1 MIGWPMKEG
10 RRWKGSDLLGSK
22 REAQVTF
29 RANTSQF
36 NAGLKQMESKLKTYR
51 SELKLNAAQMKSTG
65 ESLEGLKNKQS
76 ILKNELTASR
86 EKIVLLNQ
94 KLEEA
99 KRIFGEN
106 ATETQTYER
115 ELARART
122 QQIAI
127 QSEIAETNTK
137 IKEQEKANSSLSQ
150 SIEKSSS
157 EIEKL
162 DRELELNATKL
173 QGASDKTT
181 LLKERQTLLG
191 NQSQS
196 SADKVKAL
204 EKALEECERE
214 AGENSDAYSK
224 LSAELM
230 EAKVQQAAIQNEIK
244 ETTKELKEQKT
255 SLQMAGD
262 AIGSFGG
269 KMENA
274 GQKLRG
280 VSTAAAGTLVAAGAS
295 AVTFESA
302 FAGVMKTTDEVYD
315 ANGKCIY
322 SYQQL
327 EDGIRSMAKE
337 IPASTTEISAVAE
350 SAGQLG
356 IKTQDILG
364 FTRVM
369 IDMGQSTNLASE
381 EAATAIAK
389 FSNITGLSA
398 DETMSAKEKYSRLGS
413 VIVDLGNNY
422 ATTEADIVNMA
433 QNLASAG
440 TQIGMTESDILA
452 LAASLS
458 SVGLEAEAGGTAF
471 SKTLINMQLAVE
483 TNSDSLK
490 EWASVA
496 GMSADEFSKK
506 FKEDA
511 TGALQAFIE
520 GLSKCGGES
529 ESAIKILDDMG
540 IKETRLRDALLR
552 SANAS
557 DVFTSAIQT
566 GRTAWQ
572 ENNALQEEANKRY
585 ETTASQLKIMK
596 NHIQDAGI
604 TLGSVFLPV
613 LAEAARKISELADK
627 LAGMDKGTQ
636 QVIVGVFAF
645 VAVLSPLLIGIGK
658 ISTGISTIIGM
669 GTKLSGMFTGMG
681 ATAQAGGTA
690 AAVGMSAPILPIL
703 GIIAAITATIGI
715 IAFLW
720 VKCEDFRNFFT
731 RMWEGFKDVI
741 DGFLDKINFGDKID
755 GIKEKFSGLGEKLKG
770 LSDYFKAVG
779 TVLAV
784 SLVPFLTMAAG
795 AFNAILSAIE
805 PIITVLG
812 GLIDVVAGIGQIVV
826 GVFTGDLE
834 KAKGGLDTFVSG
846 ISETFGG
853 LWGIVSGVLG
863 GFVEGIAGFFSSLIE
878 VTGISEFVEGV
889 KGKFEEIS
897 LKVSNVF
904 TTIGNVIQVALM
916 TIGEIISAGFQII
929 TLPFMFIW
937 ENCKEIVMGAW
948 ESISQKISEKL
959 NLISNTIGSIFSVI
973 SGIAST
979 IWNGIKNTISSVWDA
994 IQNKVSLATTTV
1006 KNVINT
1012 GFELAKT
1019 YIVNPLQQA
1028 KEKVS
1033 SIFDNIKKSITDKIN
1048 AAKDAVKSAIDK
1060 IKGFFDFKWSL
1071 PDLKLPHPKVTGKF
1085 SLNPPSVPHFSLEWY
1100 KKGAIFTRPTIFNT
1114 RSGMKGVGEAG
1125 AEAVLPIE
1133 KLSGY
1138 VENGVNNSMRRILQ
1152 EQEMKEIDYDKLAYA
1167 CSKIHIVNKIGEREF
1182 QRLVME
1188 VM

>member
-1 MIGWPMKEG
+1 
-10 RRWKGSDLLGSK
+10 
-22 REAQVTF
+22 
-29 RANTSQF
+29 
-36 NAGLKQMESKLKTYR
+36 MESKLKTFR

-65 ESLEGLKNKQS
+65 EYLEGLKNKQS
-76 ILKNELTASR
+76 ILKNELTANR

-106 ATETQTYER
+106 AIETQTYER
-115 ELARART
+115 ELARAKT

-204 EKALEECERE
+204 EKALEECGRE
-214 AGENSDAYSK
+214 AGENSDEYSK

-230 EAKVQQAAIQNEIK
+230 EAKIQQAAIQNEIK

-255 SLQMAGD
+255 SLQMAGET
-262 AIGSFGG
+262 IGSFGE
-269 KMENA
+269 KMEQA
-274 GQKLRG
+274 GQKLQG

-315 ANGKCIY
+315 ANGRCVY

-327 EDGIRSMAKE
+327 EEGIRNMAKE

-350 SAGQLG
+350 AAGQLG
-356 IKTQDILG
+356 IKTEDVLG

-389 FSNITGLSA
+389 FSNITGLAA
-398 DETMSAKEKYSRLGS
+398 DESMSAKEKYSRLGS
-413 VIVDLGNNY
+413 VIVALGNNY

-440 TQIGMTESDILA
+440 TQVGMSESDILA
-452 LAASLS
+452 LAAALS
-458 SVGLEAEAGGTAF
+458 SVGLEADAGGTAF
-471 SKTLINMQLAVE
+471 SKALISMQLAVE
-483 TNSDSLK
+483 TNSKSLK
-490 EWASVA
+490 DWASVA
-496 GMSADEFSKK
+496 GMSAEEFARK
-506 FKEDA
+506 FREDA

-520 GLSKCGGES
+520 GLAKCGGES
-529 ESAIKILDDMG
+529 ESAIKVLNDMG
-540 IKETRLRDALLR
+540 IKETRLRDSLLR

-566 GRTAWQ
+566 GSAAWQ

-613 LAEAARKISELADK
+613 LSKAAGKISELADK

-636 QVIVGVFAF
+636 QVIVGVLAF
-645 VAVLSPLLIGIGK
+645 VAILSPLLIGIGK
-658 ISTGISTIIGM
+658 ISTGISAIIGI
-669 GTKLSGMFTGMG
+669 GTKLSGMFAGMG
-681 ATAQAGGTA
+681 AAAQAGGA
-690 AAVGMSAPILPIL
+690 AAAAGMSAPILPIL
-703 GIIAAITATIGI
+703 GIIAAITATVGVITI
-715 IAFLW
+715 LW
-720 VKCEDFRNFFT
+720 QKSEEFRNFFT
-731 RMWEGFKDVI
+731 GMWEGLKEVI
-741 DGFLDKINFGDKID
+741 DGFLEKINFGDKID
-755 GIKEKFSGLGEKLKG
+755 SIKEKFAGLGDKIKG
-770 LSDYFKAVG
+770 LSSYFQAVG
-779 TVLAV
+779 TALAV
-784 SLVPFLTMAAG
+784 SFIPFLTMAAG
-795 AFNAILSAIE
+795 VFNALLSSIE
-805 PIITVLG
+805 PVITILG
-812 GLIDVVAGIGQIVV
+812 GLIDIVAGVGQVVV

-834 KAKGGLDTFVSG
+834 LAKGGLNTFANG
-846 ISETFGG
+846 ILEVFGG
-853 LWGIVSGVLG
+853 LWDLVSGALT
-863 GFVEGIAGFFSSLIE
+863 GFVEGISGFFSSLLE

-897 LKVSNVF
+897 QKVSNVF
-904 TTIGNVIQVALM
+904 ETIGNVIQVAIM
-916 TIGEIISAGFQII
+916 TIGENISAGFQII
-929 TLPFMFIW
+929 TLPFTMIW
-937 ENCKEIVMGAW
+937 ENCKGIVTGAW
-948 ESISQKISEKL
+948 ESISQKVSEKL
-959 NLISNTIGSIFSVI
+959 NWISNIISLIFSVI
-973 SGIAST
+973 SGITST
-979 IWNGIKNTISSVWDA
+979 IWSGIKNFISSAWDT
-994 IQNKVSLATTTV
+994 IQSKVSSATSTI
-1006 KNVINT
+1006 KSVIHS

-1019 YIVNPLQQA
+1019 YIINPLQTA

-1033 SIFDNIKKSITDKIN
+1033 SIFENIKKSITDKIN
-1048 AAKDAVKSAIDK
+1048 AAKNAVKSAIDK
-1060 IKGFFDFKWSL
+1060 IKSFFDFEWSL
-1071 PDLKLPHPKVTGKF
+1071 PPLKLPHPKVSGKF
-1085 SLNPPSVPHFSLEWY
+1085 SLNPPSVPHFSIEWY

-1114 RSGMKGVGEAG
+1114 GSGMKGVGEAG

-1138 VENGVNNSMRRILQ
+1138 VEDGVNNSMRRILQ
-1152 EQEMKEIDYDKLAYA
+1152 EQETKEIDYDKLAYA
-1167 CSKIHIVNKIGEREF
+1167 CSKINIINKIGEREF

>member
-1 MIGWPMKEG
+1 
-10 RRWKGSDLLGSK
+10 
-22 REAQVTF
+22 
-29 RANTSQF
+29 
-36 NAGLKQMESKLKTYR
+36 MESRLKTFR

-86 EKIVLLNQ
+86 EKIVLLNR

-106 ATETQTYER
+106 AIETQTYER
-115 ELARART
+115 ELARAKT

-127 QSEIAETNTK
+127 QNEIQETNAK
-137 IKEQEKANSSLSQ
+137 IKEQEKANSELTK
-150 SIEKSSS
+150 SIEQSSS
-157 EIEKL
+157 EIERL

-181 LLKERQTLLG
+181 LLKERQTILG

-196 SADKVKAL
+196 SADKVRAL
-204 EKALEECERE
+204 EQALEECGRE
-214 AGENSDAYSK
+214 AGENSDEYSK
-224 LSAELM
+224 LSAELL
-230 EAKVQQAAIQNEIK
+230 EAKTQQAAIQNEIK

-262 AIGSFGG
+262 AIGSFGE
-269 KMENA
+269 KMESA
-274 GQKLRG
+274 GQKLKG

-327 EDGIRSMAKE
+327 EEGIRSMAKE

-350 SAGQLG
+350 AAGQLG
-356 IKTQDILG
+356 IKTEDILG

-389 FSNITGLSA
+389 FSNITGLAA
-398 DETMSAKEKYSRLGS
+398 DESMTAKEKYSKLGS

-440 TQIGMTESDILA
+440 TQVGMSESDILA
-452 LAASLS
+452 LAAALS
-458 SVGLEAEAGGTAF
+458 SVGMEADAGGTAF
-471 SKTLINMQLAVE
+471 SKAMINMQLAVE
-483 TNSDSLK
+483 TNSKTLK
-490 EWASVA
+490 DWASVA

-511 TGALQAFIE
+511 TGALQTFIE
-520 GLSKCGGES
+520 GLAKCGGES

-566 GRTAWQ
+566 GKTAWQ

-585 ETTASQLKIMK
+585 ETTASQLRITK

-613 LAEAARKISELADK
+613 LSKTAGKISELADK

-636 QVIVGVFAF
+636 QVIVGILTF
-645 VAVLSPLLIGIGK
+645 VAVLSPILIGIGK
-658 ISTGISTIIGM
+658 ISTGISSIIGIGSKLPGLFAGM
-669 GTKLSGMFTGMG
+669 GTAAKTGG
-681 ATAQAGGTA
+681 ATAA
-690 AAVGMSAPILPIL
+690 AGMSAPLLPIL
-703 GIIAAITATIGI
+703 GIIAAITATISI
-715 IAFLW
+715 IALLW
-720 VKCEDFRNFFT
+720 TKCEDFRNFFT
-731 RMWEGFKDVI
+731 GMWEGFKSVI
-741 DGFLDKINFGDKID
+741 DGFLEKINFGDKID

-770 LSDYFKAVG
+770 LGDFFKVVG
-779 TVLAV
+779 TAIAV
-784 SLVPFLTMAAG
+784 SLIPFLTMAAG
-795 AFNAILSAIE
+795 AFNAILSSIE
-805 PIITVLG
+805 PLITILG
-812 GLIDVVAGIGQIVV
+812 GLIDIVAGVGQIVV
-826 GVFTGDLE
+826 GVFTRDLE
-834 KAKGGLDTFVSG
+834 KAKGGVDTFIGGVE
-846 ISETFGG
+846 ETFGG
-853 LWGIVSGVLG
+853 LWDLVKGALG
-863 GFVEGIAGFFSSLIE
+863 GIAEGIASFFSSLIE
-878 VTGISEFVEGV
+878 VSGIGTFIEGV
-889 KGKFEEIS
+889 KSKFEEIQE
-897 LKVSNVF
+897 KVSSVF

-929 TLPFMFIW
+929 TLPFRMIW
-937 ENCKEIVMGAW
+937 ENCKEIVIGAW
-948 ESISQKISEKL
+948 ESISQKISGKL
-959 NLISNTIGSIFSVI
+959 DYISNIISTVFLTI
-973 SGIAST
+973 SGIASM
-979 IWNGIKNTISSVWDA
+979 IWNKIKTTISTVWDG
-994 IQNKVSLATTTV
+994 IQSKISTV
-1006 KNVINT
+1006 TSTIKSVINT
-1012 GFELAKT
+1012 GFELART
-1019 YIVNPLQQA
+1019 YIVNPLQKA
-1028 KEKVS
+1028 KETVS
-1033 SIFDNIKKSITDKIN
+1033 SIFDNIKKSISDKIN

-1071 PDLKLPHPKVTGKF
+1071 PHLKMPHPTVTGKF
-1085 SLNPPSVPHFSLEWY
+1085 SINPPSVPKFGIEWR
-1100 KKGAIFTRPTIFNT
+1100 KEGAIFTRPTIFNT
-1114 RSGMKGVGEAG
+1114 PRGFQGVGEAG

-1138 VENGVNNSMRRILQ
+1138 VEDGVNNSMRRILQ

-1167 CSKIHIVNKIGEREF
+1167 CSKINIINKIGEREF

>member
-1 MIGWPMKEG
+1 
-10 RRWKGSDLLGSK
+10 
-22 REAQVTF
+22 
-29 RANTSQF
+29 
-36 NAGLKQMESKLKTYR
+36 MESKLKTFR

-106 ATETQTYER
+106 AIETQTYER
-115 ELARART
+115 ELARAKT

-196 SADKVKAL
+196 STDKVKAL
-204 EKALEECERE
+204 EKALEECGRE
-214 AGENSDAYSK
+214 AGENSDEYSK

-230 EAKVQQAAIQNEIK
+230 EAKIQQAAIQNEIK

-255 SLQMAGD
+255 SLQMAGET
-262 AIGSFGG
+262 IGSFGE
-269 KMENA
+269 KMEQA
-274 GQKLRG
+274 GQKLQG

-315 ANGKCIY
+315 ANGRCVY

-327 EDGIRSMAKE
+327 EEGIRNMAKE

-350 SAGQLG
+350 AAGQLG
-356 IKTQDILG
+356 IKTEDVLG

-389 FSNITGLSA
+389 FSNITGLAA
-398 DETMSAKEKYSRLGS
+398 DESMSAKEKYSRLGS
-413 VIVDLGNNY
+413 VIVALGNNY

-440 TQIGMTESDILA
+440 TQVGMSESDILA
-452 LAASLS
+452 LAAALS
-458 SVGLEAEAGGTAF
+458 SVGLEADAGGTAF
-471 SKTLINMQLAVE
+471 SKALISMQLAVE
-483 TNSDSLK
+483 TNSKSLK
-490 EWASVA
+490 DWASVA
-496 GMSADEFSKK
+496 GMSAEEFARK
-506 FKEDA
+506 FREDA

-520 GLSKCGGES
+520 GLAKCGGES
-529 ESAIKILDDMG
+529 ESAIKVLNDMG
-540 IKETRLRDALLR
+540 IKETRLRDSLLR

-566 GRTAWQ
+566 GSAAWR

-613 LAEAARKISELADK
+613 LSKAAGKISELADK

-636 QVIVGVFAF
+636 QVIVGVLAF
-645 VAVLSPLLIGIGK
+645 VAILSPLLIGIGK
-658 ISTGISTIIGM
+658 ISTGISAIIGI
-669 GTKLSGMFTGMG
+669 GTKLSGMFAGMG
-681 ATAQAGGTA
+681 AAAQAGGA
-690 AAVGMSAPILPIL
+690 AAAAGMSAPILPIL
-703 GIIAAITATIGI
+703 GIIAAITATVGVITI
-715 IAFLW
+715 LW
-720 VKCEDFRNFFT
+720 QKSEEFRNFFT
-731 RMWEGFKDVI
+731 GMWEGLKEVI
-741 DGFLDKINFGDKID
+741 DGFLEKINFGDKID
-755 GIKEKFSGLGEKLKG
+755 SIKEKFAGLGDKIKG
-770 LSDYFKAVG
+770 LSSYFQAVG
-779 TVLAV
+779 TALAV
-784 SLVPFLTMAAG
+784 SFIPFLTMAAG
-795 AFNAILSAIE
+795 VFNALLSSIE
-805 PIITVLG
+805 PVITILG
-812 GLIDVVAGIGQIVV
+812 GLIDIVAGVGQVVV

-834 KAKGGLDTFVSG
+834 LAKGGLNTFANG
-846 ISETFGG
+846 ILEVFGG
-853 LWGIVSGVLG
+853 LWDLVSGALT
-863 GFVEGIAGFFSSLIE
+863 GFVEGISGFFSSLLE

-897 LKVSNVF
+897 QKVSNVF
-904 TTIGNVIQVALM
+904 ETIGNVIQVAIM
-916 TIGEIISAGFQII
+916 TIGENISAGFQII
-929 TLPFMFIW
+929 TLPFTMIW
-937 ENCKEIVMGAW
+937 ENCKGIVTGAW
-948 ESISQKISEKL
+948 ESISQKVSEKL
-959 NLISNTIGSIFSVI
+959 NWISNIISLIFSVI
-973 SGIAST
+973 SGITST
-979 IWNGIKNTISSVWDA
+979 IWSGIKNFISSAWDT
-994 IQNKVSLATTTV
+994 IQSKVYSATSTI
-1006 KNVINT
+1006 KSVIHS

-1019 YIVNPLQQA
+1019 YIINPLQTA

-1033 SIFDNIKKSITDKIN
+1033 SIFENIKKSITDKIN
-1048 AAKDAVKSAIDK
+1048 AAKNAVKSAIDK
-1060 IKGFFDFKWSL
+1060 IKSFFNFEWSL
-1071 PDLKLPHPKVTGKF
+1071 PPLKLPHPKVSGKF
-1085 SLNPPSVPHFSLEWY
+1085 SLNPPSVPHFSIEWY

-1114 RSGMKGVGEAG
+1114 GSGMKGVGEAG

-1138 VENGVNNSMRRILQ
+1138 VEDGVNNSMRRILQ
-1152 EQEMKEIDYDKLAYA
+1152 EQETKEIDYDKLAYA
-1167 CSKIHIVNKIGEREF
+1167 CSKINIINKIGEREF

>member
-1 MIGWPMKEG
+1 
-10 RRWKGSDLLGSK
+10 
-22 REAQVTF
+22 
-29 RANTSQF
+29 
-36 NAGLKQMESKLKTYR
+36 MESKLKTFR

-65 ESLEGLKNKQS
+65 EYLEGLKNKQS

-106 ATETQTYER
+106 AIETQTYER
-115 ELARART
+115 ELARAKT

-204 EKALEECERE
+204 EKALEECGRE
-214 AGENSDAYSK
+214 AGENSDEYSK

-230 EAKVQQAAIQNEIK
+230 EAKIQQAAIQNEIK

-255 SLQMAGD
+255 SLQMAGET
-262 AIGSFGG
+262 IGSFGE
-269 KMENA
+269 KMEQA
-274 GQKLRG
+274 GQKLQG

-315 ANGKCIY
+315 ANGRCVY

-327 EDGIRSMAKE
+327 EEGIRNMAKE

-350 SAGQLG
+350 AAGQLG
-356 IKTQDILG
+356 IKTEDVLG

-389 FSNITGLSA
+389 FSNITGLAA
-398 DETMSAKEKYSRLGS
+398 DESMSAKEKYSRLGS
-413 VIVDLGNNY
+413 VIVALGNNY

-440 TQIGMTESDILA
+440 TQVGMSESDILA
-452 LAASLS
+452 LAAALS
-458 SVGLEAEAGGTAF
+458 SVGLEADAGGTAF
-471 SKTLINMQLAVE
+471 SKALISMQLAVE
-483 TNSDSLK
+483 TNSKSLK
-490 EWASVA
+490 DWASVA
-496 GMSADEFSKK
+496 GMSAEEFARK
-506 FKEDA
+506 FREDA

-520 GLSKCGGES
+520 GLAKCGGES
-529 ESAIKILDDMG
+529 ESAIKVLNDMG
-540 IKETRLRDALLR
+540 IKETRLRDSLLR

-566 GRTAWQ
+566 GSAAWR

-613 LAEAARKISELADK
+613 LSKAAGKISELADK

-636 QVIVGVFAF
+636 QVIVGVLAF
-645 VAVLSPLLIGIGK
+645 VAILSPLLIGIGK
-658 ISTGISTIIGM
+658 ISTGISAIIGI
-669 GTKLSGMFTGMG
+669 GTKLSGMFAGMG
-681 ATAQAGGTA
+681 AAAQAGGA
-690 AAVGMSAPILPIL
+690 AAAAGMSAPILPIL
-703 GIIAAITATIGI
+703 GIIAAITATVGVITI
-715 IAFLW
+715 LW
-720 VKCEDFRNFFT
+720 QKSEEFRNFFT
-731 RMWEGFKDVI
+731 GMWEGLKEVI
-741 DGFLDKINFGDKID
+741 DGFLEKINFGDKID
-755 GIKEKFSGLGEKLKG
+755 SIKEKFAGLGDKIKG
-770 LSDYFKAVG
+770 LSSYFQAVG
-779 TVLAV
+779 TALAV
-784 SLVPFLTMAAG
+784 SFIPFLTMAAG
-795 AFNAILSAIE
+795 VFNALLSSIE
-805 PIITVLG
+805 PVITILG
-812 GLIDVVAGIGQIVV
+812 GLIDIVAGVGQVVV
-826 GVFTGDLE
+826 GAFTGDLE
-834 KAKGGLDTFVSG
+834 LAKGGLNTFANG
-846 ISETFGG
+846 ILEVFGG
-853 LWGIVSGVLG
+853 LWDLVSGALT
-863 GFVEGIAGFFSSLIE
+863 GFVEGISGFFSSLLE

-897 LKVSNVF
+897 QKVSNVF
-904 TTIGNVIQVALM
+904 ETIGNVIQVAIM
-916 TIGEIISAGFQII
+916 TIGENISAGFQII
-929 TLPFMFIW
+929 TLPFTMIW
-937 ENCKEIVMGAW
+937 ENCKGIVTGAW
-948 ESISQKISEKL
+948 ESISQKVSEKL
-959 NLISNTIGSIFSVI
+959 NWISNIISLIFSVI
-973 SGIAST
+973 SGITST
-979 IWNGIKNTISSVWDA
+979 IWSGIKNFISSAWDT
-994 IQNKVSLATTTV
+994 IQSKVSSATSTI
-1006 KNVINT
+1006 KSVIHS

-1019 YIVNPLQQA
+1019 YIINPLQTA

-1033 SIFDNIKKSITDKIN
+1033 SIFENIKKSITDKIN
-1048 AAKDAVKSAIDK
+1048 AAKNAVKSAIDK
-1060 IKGFFDFKWSL
+1060 IKSFFDFEWSL
-1071 PDLKLPHPKVTGKF
+1071 PPLKLPHPKVSGKF
-1085 SLNPPSVPHFSLEWY
+1085 SLNPPSVPHFSIEWY

-1114 RSGMKGVGEAG
+1114 GSGMKGVGEAG

-1138 VENGVNNSMRRILQ
+1138 VEDGVNNSMRRILQ
-1152 EQEMKEIDYDKLAYA
+1152 EQETKEIDYDKLAYA
-1167 CSKIHIVNKIGEREF
+1167 CSKINIINKIGEREF

>member
-1 MIGWPMKEG
+1 
-10 RRWKGSDLLGSK
+10 
-22 REAQVTF
+22 
-29 RANTSQF
+29 
-36 NAGLKQMESKLKTYR
+36 MESKLKTFR

-65 ESLEGLKNKQS
+65 EYLEGLKNKQS

-106 ATETQTYER
+106 AIETQTYER
-115 ELARART
+115 ELARAKT

-181 LLKERQTLLG
+181 LLKERQTLVG

-204 EKALEECERE
+204 EKALEECGRE
-214 AGENSDAYSK
+214 AGENSDEYSK

-230 EAKVQQAAIQNEIK
+230 EAKIQQAAIQNEIK

-255 SLQMAGD
+255 SLQMAGET
-262 AIGSFGG
+262 IGSFGE
-269 KMENA
+269 KMEQA
-274 GQKLRG
+274 GQKLQG

-315 ANGKCIY
+315 ANGRCVY

-327 EDGIRSMAKE
+327 EEGIRNMAKE

-350 SAGQLG
+350 AAGQLG
-356 IKTQDILG
+356 IKTEDVLG

-389 FSNITGLSA
+389 FSNITGLAA
-398 DETMSAKEKYSRLGS
+398 DESMSAKEKYSRLGS
-413 VIVDLGNNY
+413 VIVALGNNY

-440 TQIGMTESDILA
+440 TQVGMSESDILA
-452 LAASLS
+452 LAAALS
-458 SVGLEAEAGGTAF
+458 SVGLEADAGGTAF
-471 SKTLINMQLAVE
+471 SKALISMQLAVE
-483 TNSDSLK
+483 TNSKSLK
-490 EWASVA
+490 DWASVA
-496 GMSADEFSKK
+496 GMSAEEFARK
-506 FKEDA
+506 FREDA

-520 GLSKCGGES
+520 GLAKCGGES
-529 ESAIKILDDMG
+529 ESAIKVLNDMG
-540 IKETRLRDALLR
+540 IKETRLRDSLLR

-566 GRTAWQ
+566 GSAAWR

-613 LAEAARKISELADK
+613 LSKAAGKISELADK

-636 QVIVGVFAF
+636 QVIVGVLAF
-645 VAVLSPLLIGIGK
+645 VAILSPLLIGIGK
-658 ISTGISTIIGM
+658 ISTGISAIIGI
-669 GTKLSGMFTGMG
+669 GTKLSGMFAGMG
-681 ATAQAGGTA
+681 AAAQAGGA
-690 AAVGMSAPILPIL
+690 AAAAGMSAPILPIL
-703 GIIAAITATIGI
+703 GIIAAITATVGVITI
-715 IAFLW
+715 LW
-720 VKCEDFRNFFT
+720 QKSEEFRNFFT
-731 RMWEGFKDVI
+731 GMWEGLKEVI
-741 DGFLDKINFGDKID
+741 DGFLEKINFGDKID
-755 GIKEKFSGLGEKLKG
+755 SIKEKFAGLGDKIKG
-770 LSDYFKAVG
+770 LSSYFQAVG
-779 TVLAV
+779 TALAV
-784 SLVPFLTMAAG
+784 SFIPFLTMAAG
-795 AFNAILSAIE
+795 VFNALLSSIE
-805 PIITVLG
+805 PVITILG
-812 GLIDVVAGIGQIVV
+812 GLIDIVAGVGQVVV

-834 KAKGGLDTFVSG
+834 LAKGGLNTFANG
-846 ISETFGG
+846 ILEVFGG
-853 LWGIVSGVLG
+853 LWDLVSGALT
-863 GFVEGIAGFFSSLIE
+863 GFVEGISGFFSSLLE

-897 LKVSNVF
+897 QKVSNVF
-904 TTIGNVIQVALM
+904 ETIGNVIQVAIM
-916 TIGEIISAGFQII
+916 TIGENISAGFQII
-929 TLPFMFIW
+929 TLPFTMIW
-937 ENCKEIVMGAW
+937 ENCKGIVTGAW
-948 ESISQKISEKL
+948 ESISQKVSEKL
-959 NLISNTIGSIFSVI
+959 NWISNIISLIFSVI
-973 SGIAST
+973 SGITST
-979 IWNGIKNTISSVWDA
+979 IWSGIKNFISSAWDT
-994 IQNKVSLATTTV
+994 IQSKVSSATSTI
-1006 KNVINT
+1006 KSVIHS

-1019 YIVNPLQQA
+1019 YIINPLQTA

-1033 SIFDNIKKSITDKIN
+1033 SIFENIKKSITDKIN
-1048 AAKDAVKSAIDK
+1048 AAKNAVKSAIDK
-1060 IKGFFDFKWSL
+1060 IKSFFDFEWSL
-1071 PDLKLPHPKVTGKF
+1071 PPLKLPHPKVSGKF
-1085 SLNPPSVPHFSLEWY
+1085 SLNPPSVPHFSIEWY

-1114 RSGMKGVGEAG
+1114 GSGMKGVGEAG

-1138 VENGVNNSMRRILQ
+1138 VEDGVNNSMRRILQ
-1152 EQEMKEIDYDKLAYA
+1152 EQETKEIDYDKLAYA
-1167 CSKIHIVNKIGEREF
+1167 CSKINIINKIGEREF

>member
-1 MIGWPMKEG
+1 
-10 RRWKGSDLLGSK
+10 
-22 REAQVTF
+22 
-29 RANTSQF
+29 
-36 NAGLKQMESKLKTYR
+36 MESKLKTFR

-65 ESLEGLKNKQS
+65 EYLEGLKNKQS

-106 ATETQTYER
+106 AIETQTYER
-115 ELARART
+115 ELARAKT

-204 EKALEECERE
+204 EKALEECGRE
-214 AGENSDAYSK
+214 AGENSDEYSK

-230 EAKVQQAAIQNEIK
+230 EAKIQQAAIQNEIK

-255 SLQMAGD
+255 SLQMAGET
-262 AIGSFGG
+262 IGSFGE
-269 KMENA
+269 KMEQA
-274 GQKLRG
+274 GQKLQG

-315 ANGKCIY
+315 ANGRCVY

-327 EDGIRSMAKE
+327 EEGIRNMAKE

-350 SAGQLG
+350 AAGQLG
-356 IKTQDILG
+356 IKTEDVLG

-389 FSNITGLSA
+389 FSNITGLAA
-398 DETMSAKEKYSRLGS
+398 DESMSAKEKYSRLGS
-413 VIVDLGNNY
+413 VIVALGNNY

-440 TQIGMTESDILA
+440 TQVGMSESDILA
-452 LAASLS
+452 LAAALS
-458 SVGLEAEAGGTAF
+458 SVGLEADAGGTAF
-471 SKTLINMQLAVE
+471 SKALISMQLAVE
-483 TNSDSLK
+483 TNSKSLK
-490 EWASVA
+490 DWASVA
-496 GMSADEFSKK
+496 GMSAEEFARK
-506 FKEDA
+506 FREDA

-520 GLSKCGGES
+520 GLAKCGGES
-529 ESAIKILDDMG
+529 ESAIKVLNDMG
-540 IKETRLRDALLR
+540 IKETRLRDSLLR

-566 GRTAWQ
+566 GSAAWR

-613 LAEAARKISELADK
+613 LSKAAGKISELADK

-636 QVIVGVFAF
+636 QVIVGVLAF
-645 VAVLSPLLIGIGK
+645 VAILSPLLIGIGK
-658 ISTGISTIIGM
+658 ISTGISAIIGI
-669 GTKLSGMFTGMG
+669 GTKLSGMFAGMG
-681 ATAQAGGTA
+681 AAAQDGGA
-690 AAVGMSAPILPIL
+690 AAAAGMSAPILPIL
-703 GIIAAITATIGI
+703 GIIAAITATVGVITI
-715 IAFLW
+715 LW
-720 VKCEDFRNFFT
+720 QKSEEFRNFFT
-731 RMWEGFKDVI
+731 GMWEGLKEVI
-741 DGFLDKINFGDKID
+741 DGFLEKINFGDKID
-755 GIKEKFSGLGEKLKG
+755 SIKEKFAGLGDKIKG
-770 LSDYFKAVG
+770 LSSYFQAVG
-779 TVLAV
+779 TALAV
-784 SLVPFLTMAAG
+784 SFIPFLTMAAG
-795 AFNAILSAIE
+795 VFNALLSSIE
-805 PIITVLG
+805 PVITILG
-812 GLIDVVAGIGQIVV
+812 GLIDIVAGVGQVVV

-834 KAKGGLDTFVSG
+834 LAKGGLNTFANG
-846 ISETFGG
+846 ILEVFGG
-853 LWGIVSGVLG
+853 LWDLVSGALT
-863 GFVEGIAGFFSSLIE
+863 GFVEGISGFFSSLLE

-897 LKVSNVF
+897 QKVSNVF
-904 TTIGNVIQVALM
+904 ETIGNVIQVAIM

-929 TLPFMFIW
+929 TLPFTMIW
-937 ENCKEIVMGAW
+937 ENCKGIVTGAW
-948 ESISQKISEKL
+948 ESISQKVSEKL
-959 NLISNTIGSIFSVI
+959 NWISNIISLIFSVI
-973 SGIAST
+973 SGITST
-979 IWNGIKNTISSVWDA
+979 IWSGIKNFISSAWDT
-994 IQNKVSLATTTV
+994 IQSKVSSATSTI
-1006 KNVINT
+1006 KSVIHS

-1019 YIVNPLQQA
+1019 YIINPLQTA

-1033 SIFDNIKKSITDKIN
+1033 SIFENIKKSITDKIN
-1048 AAKDAVKSAIDK
+1048 AAKNAVKSAIDK
-1060 IKGFFDFKWSL
+1060 IKSFFDFEWSL
-1071 PDLKLPHPKVTGKF
+1071 PPLKLPHPKVSGKF
-1085 SLNPPSVPHFSLEWY
+1085 SLNPPSVPHFSIEWY

-1114 RSGMKGVGEAG
+1114 GSGMKGVGEAG

-1138 VENGVNNSMRRILQ
+1138 VEDGVNNSMRRILQ
-1152 EQEMKEIDYDKLAYA
+1152 EQETKEIDYDKLAYA
-1167 CSKIHIVNKIGEREF
+1167 CSKINIINKIGEREF

>member
-1 MIGWPMKEG
+1 
-10 RRWKGSDLLGSK
+10 
-22 REAQVTF
+22 
-29 RANTSQF
+29 
-36 NAGLKQMESKLKTYR
+36 MESKLKTFR

-65 ESLEGLKNKQS
+65 EYLEGLKNKQS
-76 ILKNELTASR
+76 ILKNELTANR

-106 ATETQTYER
+106 AIETQTYER
-115 ELARART
+115 ELARAKT

-204 EKALEECERE
+204 EKALEECGRE
-214 AGENSDAYSK
+214 AGENSDEYSK

-230 EAKVQQAAIQNEIK
+230 EAKIQQAAIQNEIK

-255 SLQMAGD
+255 SLQMAGET
-262 AIGSFGG
+262 IGSFGE
-269 KMENA
+269 KMEQA
-274 GQKLRG
+274 GQKLQG

-315 ANGKCIY
+315 ANGRCVY

-327 EDGIRSMAKE
+327 EEGIRNMAKE

-350 SAGQLG
+350 AAGQLG
-356 IKTQDILG
+356 IKTEDVLG

-389 FSNITGLSA
+389 FSNITGLAA
-398 DETMSAKEKYSRLGS
+398 DESMSAKEKYSRLGS
-413 VIVDLGNNY
+413 VIVALGNNY

-440 TQIGMTESDILA
+440 TQVGMSESDILA
-452 LAASLS
+452 LAAALS
-458 SVGLEAEAGGTAF
+458 SVGLEADAGGTAF
-471 SKTLINMQLAVE
+471 SKALISMQLAVE
-483 TNSDSLK
+483 TNSKSLK
-490 EWASVA
+490 DWASVA
-496 GMSADEFSKK
+496 GMSAEEFARK
-506 FKEDA
+506 FREDA

-520 GLSKCGGES
+520 GLAKCGGES
-529 ESAIKILDDMG
+529 ESAIKVLNDMG
-540 IKETRLRDALLR
+540 IKETRLRDSLLR

-566 GRTAWQ
+566 GSAAWR

-613 LAEAARKISELADK
+613 LSKAAGKISELADK

-636 QVIVGVFAF
+636 QVIVGVLAF
-645 VAVLSPLLIGIGK
+645 VAILSPLLIGIGK
-658 ISTGISTIIGM
+658 ISTGISAIIGI
-669 GTKLSGMFTGMG
+669 GTKLSGMFAGMG
-681 ATAQAGGTA
+681 AAAQAGGA
-690 AAVGMSAPILPIL
+690 AAAAGMSAPILPIL
-703 GIIAAITATIGI
+703 GIIAAITATVGVITI
-715 IAFLW
+715 LW
-720 VKCEDFRNFFT
+720 QKSEEFRNFFAG
-731 RMWEGFKDVI
+731 MWEGLKEVI
-741 DGFLDKINFGDKID
+741 DGFLEKINFGDKID
-755 GIKEKFSGLGEKLKG
+755 SIKEKFAGLGDKIKG
-770 LSDYFKAVG
+770 LSSYFQAVG
-779 TVLAV
+779 TALAV
-784 SLVPFLTMAAG
+784 SFIPFLTMAAG
-795 AFNAILSAIE
+795 VFNALLSSIE
-805 PIITVLG
+805 PVITILG
-812 GLIDVVAGIGQIVV
+812 GLIDIVAGVGQVVV

-834 KAKGGLDTFVSG
+834 LAKGGLNTFANG
-846 ISETFGG
+846 ILEVFGG
-853 LWGIVSGVLG
+853 LWDLVSGALT
-863 GFVEGIAGFFSSLIE
+863 GFVEGISGFFSSLLE

-897 LKVSNVF
+897 QKVSNVF
-904 TTIGNVIQVALM
+904 ETIGNVIQAAIM

-929 TLPFMFIW
+929 TLPFTMIW
-937 ENCKEIVMGAW
+937 ENCKGIVTGAW
-948 ESISQKISEKL
+948 ESISQKVSEKL
-959 NLISNTIGSIFSVI
+959 NWISNIISLIFSVI
-973 SGIAST
+973 SGITST
-979 IWNGIKNTISSVWDA
+979 IWSGIKNFISSAWDT
-994 IQNKVSLATTTV
+994 IQSKVSSATSMI
-1006 KNVINT
+1006 KSVIHS

-1019 YIVNPLQQA
+1019 YIINPLQTA

-1033 SIFDNIKKSITDKIN
+1033 SIFENIKKSITDKIN
-1048 AAKDAVKSAIDK
+1048 AAKNAVKSAIDK
-1060 IKGFFDFKWSL
+1060 IKSFFDFEWSL
-1071 PDLKLPHPKVTGKF
+1071 PPLKLPHPKVSGKF
-1085 SLNPPSVPHFSLEWY
+1085 SLNPPSVPHFSIEWY

-1114 RSGMKGVGEAG
+1114 GSGMKGVGEAG

-1138 VENGVNNSMRRILQ
+1138 VEDGVNNSMRRILQ
-1152 EQEMKEIDYDKLAYA
+1152 EQETKEIDYDKLAYA
-1167 CSKIHIVNKIGEREF
+1167 CSKINIINKIGEREF

>member
-1 MIGWPMKEG
+1 
-10 RRWKGSDLLGSK
+10 
-22 REAQVTF
+22 
-29 RANTSQF
+29 
-36 NAGLKQMESKLKTYR
+36 MESKLKTFR

-65 ESLEGLKNKQS
+65 EYLEGLKNKQS
-76 ILKNELTASR
+76 ILKNELTANR

-106 ATETQTYER
+106 AIETQTYER
-115 ELARART
+115 ELARAKT

-137 IKEQEKANSSLSQ
+137 IKEQEKANRSLSQ

-204 EKALEECERE
+204 EKALEECGRE
-214 AGENSDAYSK
+214 AGENSDEYSK

-230 EAKVQQAAIQNEIK
+230 EAKIQQAAIQNEIK

-255 SLQMAGD
+255 SLQMAGET
-262 AIGSFGG
+262 IGSFGE
-269 KMENA
+269 KMEQA
-274 GQKLRG
+274 GQKLQG

-315 ANGKCIY
+315 ANGRCVY

-327 EDGIRSMAKE
+327 EEGIRNMAKE

-350 SAGQLG
+350 AAGQLG
-356 IKTQDILG
+356 IKTEDVLG

-389 FSNITGLSA
+389 FSNITGLAA
-398 DETMSAKEKYSRLGS
+398 DESMSAKEKYSRLGS
-413 VIVDLGNNY
+413 VIVALGNNY

-440 TQIGMTESDILA
+440 TQVGMSESDILA
-452 LAASLS
+452 LAAALS
-458 SVGLEAEAGGTAF
+458 SVGLEADAGGTAF
-471 SKTLINMQLAVE
+471 SKALISMQLAVE
-483 TNSDSLK
+483 TNSKSLK
-490 EWASVA
+490 DWASVA
-496 GMSADEFSKK
+496 GMSAEEFARK
-506 FKEDA
+506 FREDA

-520 GLSKCGGES
+520 GLAKCGGES
-529 ESAIKILDDMG
+529 ESAIKVLNDMG
-540 IKETRLRDALLR
+540 IKETRLRDSLLR

-566 GRTAWQ
+566 GSAAWR

-613 LAEAARKISELADK
+613 LSKAAGKISELADK

-636 QVIVGVFAF
+636 QVIVGVLAF
-645 VAVLSPLLIGIGK
+645 VAILSPLLIGIGK
-658 ISTGISTIIGM
+658 ISTGISAIIGI
-669 GTKLSGMFTGMG
+669 GTKLSGMFAGMG
-681 ATAQAGGTA
+681 AAAQAGGA
-690 AAVGMSAPILPIL
+690 AAAAGMSAPILPIL
-703 GIIAAITATIGI
+703 GIIAAITATVGVITI
-715 IAFLW
+715 LW
-720 VKCEDFRNFFT
+720 QKSEEFRNFFT
-731 RMWEGFKDVI
+731 GMWEGLKEVI
-741 DGFLDKINFGDKID
+741 DGFLEKINFGDKID
-755 GIKEKFSGLGEKLKG
+755 SIKEKFAGLGDKIKG
-770 LSDYFKAVG
+770 LSSYFQAVG
-779 TVLAV
+779 TALAV
-784 SLVPFLTMAAG
+784 SFIPFLTMAAG
-795 AFNAILSAIE
+795 VFNALLSSIE
-805 PIITVLG
+805 PVITILG
-812 GLIDVVAGIGQIVV
+812 GLIDIVAGVGQVVV

-834 KAKGGLDTFVSG
+834 LAKGGLNTFANG
-846 ISETFGG
+846 ILEVFGG
-853 LWGIVSGVLG
+853 LWDLVSGALT
-863 GFVEGIAGFFSSLIE
+863 GFVEGISGFFSSLLE

-897 LKVSNVF
+897 QKVSNVF
-904 TTIGNVIQVALM
+904 ETIGNVIQVAIM
-916 TIGEIISAGFQII
+916 TIGENISAGFQII
-929 TLPFMFIW
+929 TLPFTMIW
-937 ENCKEIVMGAW
+937 ENCKGIVTGAW
-948 ESISQKISEKL
+948 ESISQKVSEKL
-959 NLISNTIGSIFSVI
+959 NWISNIISLIFSVI
-973 SGIAST
+973 SGITST
-979 IWNGIKNTISSVWDA
+979 IWSGIKNFISSAWDT
-994 IQNKVSLATTTV
+994 IQSKVSSATSTI
-1006 KNVINT
+1006 KSVIHS

-1019 YIVNPLQQA
+1019 YIINPLQTA

-1033 SIFDNIKKSITDKIN
+1033 SIFENIKKSITDKIN
-1048 AAKDAVKSAIDK
+1048 AAKNAVKSAIDK
-1060 IKGFFDFKWSL
+1060 IKSFFDFEWSL
-1071 PDLKLPHPKVTGKF
+1071 PPLKLPHPKVSGKF
-1085 SLNPPSVPHFSLEWY
+1085 SLNPPSVPHFSIEWY

-1114 RSGMKGVGEAG
+1114 GSGMKGVGEAG

-1138 VENGVNNSMRRILQ
+1138 VEDGVNNSMRRILQ
-1152 EQEMKEIDYDKLAYA
+1152 EQETKEIDYDKLAYA
-1167 CSKIHIVNKIGEREF
+1167 CSKINIINKIGEREF

>member
-1 MIGWPMKEG
+1 
-10 RRWKGSDLLGSK
+10 
-22 REAQVTF
+22 
-29 RANTSQF
+29 
-36 NAGLKQMESKLKTYR
+36 MESKLKTFR

-65 ESLEGLKNKQS
+65 EYLEGLKNKQS

-106 ATETQTYER
+106 AIETQTYER
-115 ELARART
+115 ELARAKT

-204 EKALEECERE
+204 EKALEECGRE
-214 AGENSDAYSK
+214 AGENSDEYSK

-230 EAKVQQAAIQNEIK
+230 EAKIQQAAIQNDIK

-255 SLQMAGD
+255 SLQMAGET
-262 AIGSFGG
+262 IGSFGE
-269 KMENA
+269 KMEQA
-274 GQKLRG
+274 GQKLQG

-315 ANGKCIY
+315 ANGRCVY

-327 EDGIRSMAKE
+327 EEGIRNMAKE
-337 IPASTTEISAVAE
+337 IPESTTEISAVAE
-350 SAGQLG
+350 AAGQLG
-356 IKTQDILG
+356 IKTEDVLG

-389 FSNITGLSA
+389 FSNITGLAA
-398 DETMSAKEKYSRLGS
+398 DESMSAKEKYSRLGS
-413 VIVDLGNNY
+413 VIVALGNNY

-440 TQIGMTESDILA
+440 TQVGMSESDILA
-452 LAASLS
+452 LAAALS
-458 SVGLEAEAGGTAF
+458 SVGLEADAGGTAF
-471 SKTLINMQLAVE
+471 SKALISMQLAVE
-483 TNSDSLK
+483 TNSKSLK
-490 EWASVA
+490 DWASVA
-496 GMSADEFSKK
+496 GMSAEEFARK
-506 FKEDA
+506 FREDA

-520 GLSKCGGES
+520 GLAKCGGES
-529 ESAIKILDDMG
+529 ESAIKVLNDMG
-540 IKETRLRDALLR
+540 IKETRLRDSLLR

-566 GRTAWQ
+566 GSAAWR

-613 LAEAARKISELADK
+613 LSKAAGKISELADK

-636 QVIVGVFAF
+636 QVIVGVLAF
-645 VAVLSPLLIGIGK
+645 VAILSPLLIGIGK
-658 ISTGISTIIGM
+658 ISTGISAIIGI
-669 GTKLSGMFTGMG
+669 GTKLSGMFAGMG
-681 ATAQAGGTA
+681 AAAQAGGA
-690 AAVGMSAPILPIL
+690 AAAAGMSVPILPIL
-703 GIIAAITATIGI
+703 GIIAAITATVGVITI
-715 IAFLW
+715 LW
-720 VKCEDFRNFFT
+720 QKSEEFRNFFAG
-731 RMWEGFKDVI
+731 MWEGLKEVI
-741 DGFLDKINFGDKID
+741 DGFLEKINFGDKID
-755 GIKEKFSGLGEKLKG
+755 SIKEKFAGLGDKIKG
-770 LSDYFKAVG
+770 LSSYFQAVG
-779 TVLAV
+779 TALAV
-784 SLVPFLTMAAG
+784 SFIPFLTMAAG
-795 AFNAILSAIE
+795 VFNALLSSIE
-805 PIITVLG
+805 PVITILG
-812 GLIDVVAGIGQIVV
+812 GLIDIVAGVGQVVV

-834 KAKGGLDTFVSG
+834 LAKGGLNTFANG
-846 ISETFGG
+846 ILEVFGG
-853 LWGIVSGVLG
+853 LWDLVSGALT
-863 GFVEGIAGFFSSLIE
+863 GFVEGISGFFSSLLE

-897 LKVSNVF
+897 QKVSNVF
-904 TTIGNVIQVALM
+904 ETIGNVIQVAIM
-916 TIGEIISAGFQII
+916 TIGENISAGFQII
-929 TLPFMFIW
+929 TLPFTMIW
-937 ENCKEIVMGAW
+937 ENCKGIVTGAW
-948 ESISQKISEKL
+948 ESISQKVSEKL
-959 NLISNTIGSIFSVI
+959 NWISNIISLIFSVI
-973 SGIAST
+973 SGITST
-979 IWNGIKNTISSVWDA
+979 IWSGIKNFISSAWDT
-994 IQNKVSLATTTV
+994 IQSKVSSATSTI
-1006 KNVINT
+1006 KSVIHS

-1019 YIVNPLQQA
+1019 YIINPLQTA

-1033 SIFDNIKKSITDKIN
+1033 SIFENIKKSITDKIN
-1048 AAKDAVKSAIDK
+1048 AAKNAVKSAIDK
-1060 IKGFFDFKWSL
+1060 IKSFFDFEWSL
-1071 PDLKLPHPKVTGKF
+1071 PPLKLPHPKVSGKF
-1085 SLNPPSVPHFSLEWY
+1085 SLNPPSVPHFSIEWY

-1114 RSGMKGVGEAG
+1114 GSGMKGVGEAG

-1138 VENGVNNSMRRILQ
+1138 VEDGVNNSMRRILQ
-1152 EQEMKEIDYDKLAYA
+1152 EQETKEIDYDKLAYA
-1167 CSKIHIVNKIGEREF
+1167 CSKINIINKIGEREF

>member
-1 MIGWPMKEG
+1 
-10 RRWKGSDLLGSK
+10 
-22 REAQVTF
+22 
-29 RANTSQF
+29 
-36 NAGLKQMESKLKTYR
+36 MESKLKTFR

-65 ESLEGLKNKQS
+65 EYLEGLKNKQS
-76 ILKNELTASR
+76 ILKNELTANR

-106 ATETQTYER
+106 AIETQTYER
-115 ELARART
+115 ELARAKT

-204 EKALEECERE
+204 EKALEECGRE
-214 AGENSDAYSK
+214 AGENSDEYSK

-230 EAKVQQAAIQNEIK
+230 EAKIQQAAIQNEIK

-255 SLQMAGD
+255 SLQMAGET
-262 AIGSFGG
+262 IGSFGE
-269 KMENA
+269 KMEQA
-274 GQKLRG
+274 GQKLQG

-315 ANGKCIY
+315 ANGRCVY

-327 EDGIRSMAKE
+327 EEGIRNMAKE

-350 SAGQLG
+350 AAGQLG
-356 IKTQDILG
+356 IKTEDVLG

-389 FSNITGLSA
+389 FSNITGLAA
-398 DETMSAKEKYSRLGS
+398 DESMSAKEKYSRLGS
-413 VIVDLGNNY
+413 VIVALGNNY

-440 TQIGMTESDILA
+440 TQVGMSESDILA
-452 LAASLS
+452 LAAALS
-458 SVGLEAEAGGTAF
+458 SVGLEADAGGTAF
-471 SKTLINMQLAVE
+471 SKALISMQLAVE
-483 TNSDSLK
+483 TNSKSLK
-490 EWASVA
+490 DWASVA
-496 GMSADEFSKK
+496 GMSAEEFARK
-506 FKEDA
+506 FREDA

-520 GLSKCGGES
+520 GLAKCGGES
-529 ESAIKILDDMG
+529 ESAIKVLNDMG
-540 IKETRLRDALLR
+540 IKETRLRDSLLR

-566 GRTAWQ
+566 GSAAWR

-613 LAEAARKISELADK
+613 LSKAAGKISELADK

-636 QVIVGVFAF
+636 QVIVGVLAF
-645 VAVLSPLLIGIGK
+645 VAILSPLLIGIGK
-658 ISTGISTIIGM
+658 ISTGISAIIGI
-669 GTKLSGMFTGMG
+669 GTKLSGMFAGMG
-681 ATAQAGGTA
+681 AAAQAGGA
-690 AAVGMSAPILPIL
+690 AAAAGMSAPILPIL
-703 GIIAAITATIGI
+703 GIIAAITATVGVITI
-715 IAFLW
+715 LW
-720 VKCEDFRNFFT
+720 QKSEEFRNFFT
-731 RMWEGFKDVI
+731 GMWEGLKEVI
-741 DGFLDKINFGDKID
+741 DGFLEKINFGDKID
-755 GIKEKFSGLGEKLKG
+755 SIKEKFAGLGDKIKG
-770 LSDYFKAVG
+770 LSSYFQAVG
-779 TVLAV
+779 TALAV
-784 SLVPFLTMAAG
+784 SFIPFLTMAAG
-795 AFNAILSAIE
+795 VFNALLSSIE
-805 PIITVLG
+805 PVITILG
-812 GLIDVVAGIGQIVV
+812 GLIDIVAGVGQVVV

-834 KAKGGLDTFVSG
+834 LAKGGLNTFANG
-846 ISETFGG
+846 ILEVFGG
-853 LWGIVSGVLG
+853 LWDLVSGALT
-863 GFVEGIAGFFSSLIE
+863 GFVEGISGFFSSLLE

-897 LKVSNVF
+897 QKVSNVF
-904 TTIGNVIQVALM
+904 ETIGNVIQVAIM
-916 TIGEIISAGFQII
+916 TIGENISAGFQII
-929 TLPFMFIW
+929 TLPFTMIW
-937 ENCKEIVMGAW
+937 ENCKGIVTGAW
-948 ESISQKISEKL
+948 ESISQKVSEKL
-959 NLISNTIGSIFSVI
+959 NWISNIISLIFSVI
-973 SGIAST
+973 SGITST
-979 IWNGIKNTISSVWDA
+979 IWSGIKNFISSAWDT
-994 IQNKVSLATTTV
+994 IQSKVSSATSTI
-1006 KNVINT
+1006 KSVIHS

-1019 YIVNPLQQA
+1019 YIINPLQTA

-1033 SIFDNIKKSITDKIN
+1033 SIFENIKKSITDKIN
-1048 AAKDAVKSAIDK
+1048 AAKNAVKSAIDK
-1060 IKGFFDFKWSL
+1060 IKSFFDFEWSL
-1071 PDLKLPHPKVTGKF
+1071 PPLKLPHPKVSGKF
-1085 SLNPPSVPHFSLEWY
+1085 SLNPPSVPHFSIEWY

-1114 RSGMKGVGEAG
+1114 GSGMKGVGEAG

-1138 VENGVNNSMRRILQ
+1138 VEDGVNNSMRRILQ
-1152 EQEMKEIDYDKLAYA
+1152 EQETKEIDYDKLAYA
-1167 CSKIHIVNKIGEREF
+1167 CSKINIINKIGEREF

>member
-1 MIGWPMKEG
+1 
-10 RRWKGSDLLGSK
+10 
-22 REAQVTF
+22 
-29 RANTSQF
+29 
-36 NAGLKQMESKLKTYR
+36 MESKLKTFR

-65 ESLEGLKNKQS
+65 EYLEGLKNKQS

-106 ATETQTYER
+106 AIETQTYER
-115 ELARART
+115 ELARAKT

-137 IKEQEKANSSLSQ
+137 IKEQEKANRSLSQ

-204 EKALEECERE
+204 EKALEECGRE
-214 AGENSDAYSK
+214 AGENSDEYSK

-230 EAKVQQAAIQNEIK
+230 EAKIQQAAIQNEIK

-255 SLQMAGD
+255 SLQMAGET
-262 AIGSFGG
+262 IGSFGE
-269 KMENA
+269 KMEQA
-274 GQKLRG
+274 GQKLQG

-315 ANGKCIY
+315 ANGRCVY

-327 EDGIRSMAKE
+327 EEGIRNMAKE

-350 SAGQLG
+350 AAGQLG
-356 IKTQDILG
+356 IKTEDVLG

-389 FSNITGLSA
+389 FSNITGLAA
-398 DETMSAKEKYSRLGS
+398 DESMSAKEKYSRLGS
-413 VIVDLGNNY
+413 VIVALGNNY

-440 TQIGMTESDILA
+440 TQVGMSESDILA
-452 LAASLS
+452 LAAALS
-458 SVGLEAEAGGTAF
+458 SVGLEADAGGTAF
-471 SKTLINMQLAVE
+471 SKALISMQLAVE
-483 TNSDSLK
+483 TNSKSLK
-490 EWASVA
+490 DWASVA
-496 GMSADEFSKK
+496 GMSAEEFARK
-506 FKEDA
+506 FREDA

-520 GLSKCGGES
+520 GLAKCGGES
-529 ESAIKILDDMG
+529 ESAIKVLNDMG
-540 IKETRLRDALLR
+540 IKETRLRDSLLR

-566 GRTAWQ
+566 GSAAWQ

-613 LAEAARKISELADK
+613 LSKAAGKISELADK

-636 QVIVGVFAF
+636 QVIVGVLAF
-645 VAVLSPLLIGIGK
+645 VAILSPLLIGIGK
-658 ISTGISTIIGM
+658 ISTGISAIIGI
-669 GTKLSGMFTGMG
+669 GTKLSGMFAGMG
-681 ATAQAGGTA
+681 AAAQAGGA
-690 AAVGMSAPILPIL
+690 AAAAGMSAPILPIL
-703 GIIAAITATIGI
+703 GIIAAITATVGVITI
-715 IAFLW
+715 LW
-720 VKCEDFRNFFT
+720 QKSEEFRNFFT
-731 RMWEGFKDVI
+731 GMWEGLKEVI
-741 DGFLDKINFGDKID
+741 DGFLEKINFGDKID
-755 GIKEKFSGLGEKLKG
+755 SIKEKFAGLGDKIKG
-770 LSDYFKAVG
+770 LSSYFQAVG
-779 TVLAV
+779 TALAV
-784 SLVPFLTMAAG
+784 SFIPFLTMAAG
-795 AFNAILSAIE
+795 VFNALLSSIE
-805 PIITVLG
+805 PVITILG
-812 GLIDVVAGIGQIVV
+812 GLIDIVAGVGQVVV

-834 KAKGGLDTFVSG
+834 LAKGGLNTFANG
-846 ISETFGG
+846 ILEVFGG
-853 LWGIVSGVLG
+853 LWDLVSGALT
-863 GFVEGIAGFFSSLIE
+863 GFVEGISGFFSSLLE

-897 LKVSNVF
+897 QKVSNVF
-904 TTIGNVIQVALM
+904 ETIGNVIQVAIM
-916 TIGEIISAGFQII
+916 TIGENISAGFQII
-929 TLPFMFIW
+929 TLPFTMIW
-937 ENCKEIVMGAW
+937 ENCKGIVTGAW
-948 ESISQKISEKL
+948 ESISQKVSEKL
-959 NLISNTIGSIFSVI
+959 NWISNIISLIFSVI
-973 SGIAST
+973 SGITST
-979 IWNGIKNTISSVWDA
+979 IWSGIKNFISSAWDT
-994 IQNKVSLATTTV
+994 IQSKVSSATSTI
-1006 KNVINT
+1006 KSVIHS

-1019 YIVNPLQQA
+1019 YIINPLQTA

-1033 SIFDNIKKSITDKIN
+1033 SIFENIKKSITDKIN
-1048 AAKDAVKSAIDK
+1048 AAKNAVKSAIDK
-1060 IKGFFDFKWSL
+1060 IKSFFDFEWSL
-1071 PDLKLPHPKVTGKF
+1071 PPLKLPHPKVFGKF
-1085 SLNPPSVPHFSLEWY
+1085 SLNPPSVPHFSIEWY

-1114 RSGMKGVGEAG
+1114 GSGMKGVGEAG

-1138 VENGVNNSMRRILQ
+1138 VEDGVNNSMRRILQ
-1152 EQEMKEIDYDKLAYA
+1152 EQETKEIDYDKLAYA
-1167 CSKIHIVNKIGEREF
+1167 CSKINIINKIGEREF

>member
-1 MIGWPMKEG
+1 
-10 RRWKGSDLLGSK
+10 
-22 REAQVTF
+22 
-29 RANTSQF
+29 
-36 NAGLKQMESKLKTYR
+36 MESKLKTFR

-65 ESLEGLKNKQS
+65 EYLEGLKNKQS

-106 ATETQTYER
+106 AIETQTYER
-115 ELARART
+115 ELARAKT

-204 EKALEECERE
+204 EKALEECGRE
-214 AGENSDAYSK
+214 AGENSDEYSK

-230 EAKVQQAAIQNEIK
+230 EAKIQQAAIQNEIK

-255 SLQMAGD
+255 SLQMAGET
-262 AIGSFGG
+262 IGSFGE
-269 KMENA
+269 KMEQA
-274 GQKLRG
+274 GQKLQG

-315 ANGKCIY
+315 ANGRCVY

-327 EDGIRSMAKE
+327 EEGIRNMAKE

-350 SAGQLG
+350 AAGQLG
-356 IKTQDILG
+356 IKTEDVLG

-389 FSNITGLSA
+389 FSNITGLAA
-398 DETMSAKEKYSRLGS
+398 DESMSAKEKYSRLGS
-413 VIVDLGNNY
+413 VIVALGNNY

-440 TQIGMTESDILA
+440 TQVGMSESDILA
-452 LAASLS
+452 LAAALS
-458 SVGLEAEAGGTAF
+458 SVGLEADAGGTAF
-471 SKTLINMQLAVE
+471 SKALISMQLAVE
-483 TNSDSLK
+483 TNSKSLK
-490 EWASVA
+490 DWASVA
-496 GMSADEFSKK
+496 GMSAEEFARK
-506 FKEDA
+506 FREDA

-520 GLSKCGGES
+520 GLAKCGGES
-529 ESAIKILDDMG
+529 ESAIKVLNDMG
-540 IKETRLRDALLR
+540 IKETRLRDSLLR

-566 GRTAWQ
+566 GSAAWR

-613 LAEAARKISELADK
+613 LSKAAGKISELADK

-636 QVIVGVFAF
+636 QVIVGVLAF
-645 VAVLSPLLIGIGK
+645 VAILSPLLIGIGK
-658 ISTGISTIIGM
+658 ISTGISAIIGI
-669 GTKLSGMFTGMG
+669 GTKLSGMFAGMG
-681 ATAQAGGTA
+681 AAAQAGGA
-690 AAVGMSAPILPIL
+690 AAAAGMSAPILPIL
-703 GIIAAITATIGI
+703 GIIAAITATVGVITI
-715 IAFLW
+715 LW
-720 VKCEDFRNFFT
+720 QKSEEFRNFFT
-731 RMWEGFKDVI
+731 GMWEGLKEVI
-741 DGFLDKINFGDKID
+741 DGFLEKINFGDKID
-755 GIKEKFSGLGEKLKG
+755 SIKEKFAGLGDKIKG
-770 LSDYFKAVG
+770 LSSYFQAVG
-779 TVLAV
+779 TALAV
-784 SLVPFLTMAAG
+784 SFIPFLTMAAG
-795 AFNAILSAIE
+795 VFNALLSSIE
-805 PIITVLG
+805 PVITILG
-812 GLIDVVAGIGQIVV
+812 GLIDIVAGVGQVVV

-834 KAKGGLDTFVSG
+834 LAKGGLNTFANGILEVFGDLWDLVSG
-846 ISETFGG
+846 ALT
-853 LWGIVSGVLG
+853 
-863 GFVEGIAGFFSSLIE
+863 GFVEGISGFFSSLLE

-897 LKVSNVF
+897 QKVSNVF
-904 TTIGNVIQVALM
+904 ETIGNVIQVAIM
-916 TIGEIISAGFQII
+916 TIGENISAGFQII
-929 TLPFMFIW
+929 TLPFTMIW
-937 ENCKEIVMGAW
+937 ENCKGIVTGAW
-948 ESISQKISEKL
+948 ESISQKVSEKL
-959 NLISNTIGSIFSVI
+959 NWISNIISLIFSVI
-973 SGIAST
+973 SGITST
-979 IWNGIKNTISSVWDA
+979 IWSGIKNFISSAWDT
-994 IQNKVSLATTTV
+994 IQSKVSSATSTI
-1006 KNVINT
+1006 KSVIHS

-1019 YIVNPLQQA
+1019 YIINPLQTA

-1033 SIFDNIKKSITDKIN
+1033 SIFENIKKSITDKIN
-1048 AAKDAVKSAIDK
+1048 AAKNAVKSAIDK
-1060 IKGFFDFKWSL
+1060 IKSFFDFEWSL
-1071 PDLKLPHPKVTGKF
+1071 PPLKLPHPKVSGKF
-1085 SLNPPSVPHFSLEWY
+1085 SLNPPSVPHFSIEWY

-1114 RSGMKGVGEAG
+1114 GSGMKGVGEAG

-1138 VENGVNNSMRRILQ
+1138 VEDGVNNSMRRILQ
-1152 EQEMKEIDYDKLAYA
+1152 EQETKEIDYDKLAYA
-1167 CSKIHIVNKIGEREF
+1167 CSKINIINKIGEREF

>member
-1 MIGWPMKEG
+1 
-10 RRWKGSDLLGSK
+10 
-22 REAQVTF
+22 
-29 RANTSQF
+29 
-36 NAGLKQMESKLKTYR
+36 MESKLKTFR

-65 ESLEGLKNKQS
+65 EYLEGLKNKQS

-99 KRIFGEN
+99 KRIFGKN
-106 ATETQTYER
+106 AIETQTYER
-115 ELARART
+115 ELARAKT

-137 IKEQEKANSSLSQ
+137 IKEQEKANRSLSQ

-204 EKALEECERE
+204 EKALEECGRE
-214 AGENSDAYSK
+214 AGENSDEYSK

-230 EAKVQQAAIQNEIK
+230 EAKIQQAAIQNEIK

-255 SLQMAGD
+255 SLQMAGET
-262 AIGSFGG
+262 IGSFGE
-269 KMENA
+269 KMEQA
-274 GQKLRG
+274 GQKLQG

-315 ANGKCIY
+315 ANGRCVY

-327 EDGIRSMAKE
+327 EEGIRNMAKE

-350 SAGQLG
+350 AAGQLG
-356 IKTQDILG
+356 IKTEDVLG

-389 FSNITGLSA
+389 FSNITGLAA
-398 DETMSAKEKYSRLGS
+398 DESMSAKEKYSRLGS
-413 VIVDLGNNY
+413 VIVALGNNY

-440 TQIGMTESDILA
+440 TQVGMSESDILA
-452 LAASLS
+452 LAAALS
-458 SVGLEAEAGGTAF
+458 SVGLEADAGGTAF
-471 SKTLINMQLAVE
+471 SKALISMQLAVE
-483 TNSDSLK
+483 TNSKSLK
-490 EWASVA
+490 DWASVA
-496 GMSADEFSKK
+496 GMSAEEFARK
-506 FKEDA
+506 FREDA

-520 GLSKCGGES
+520 GLAKCGGES
-529 ESAIKILDDMG
+529 ESAIKVLNDMG
-540 IKETRLRDALLR
+540 IKETRLRDSLLR

-566 GRTAWQ
+566 GSAAWR

-613 LAEAARKISELADK
+613 LSKAAGKISELADK

-636 QVIVGVFAF
+636 QVIVGVLAF
-645 VAVLSPLLIGIGK
+645 VAILSPLLIGIGK
-658 ISTGISTIIGM
+658 ISTGISAIIGI
-669 GTKLSGMFTGMG
+669 GTKLSGMFAGMG
-681 ATAQAGGTA
+681 AAAQAGGA
-690 AAVGMSAPILPIL
+690 AAAAGMSAPILPIL
-703 GIIAAITATIGI
+703 GIIAAITATVGVITI
-715 IAFLW
+715 LW
-720 VKCEDFRNFFT
+720 QKSEEFRNFFT
-731 RMWEGFKDVI
+731 GMWEGLKEVI
-741 DGFLDKINFGDKID
+741 DGFLEKINFGDKID
-755 GIKEKFSGLGEKLKG
+755 SIKEKFAGLGDKIKG
-770 LSDYFKAVG
+770 LSSYFQAVG
-779 TVLAV
+779 TALAV
-784 SLVPFLTMAAG
+784 SFIPFLTMAAG
-795 AFNAILSAIE
+795 VFNALLSSIE
-805 PIITVLG
+805 PVITILG
-812 GLIDVVAGIGQIVV
+812 GLIDIVAGVGQVVV

-834 KAKGGLDTFVSG
+834 LAKGGLNTFANG
-846 ISETFGG
+846 ILEVFGG
-853 LWGIVSGVLG
+853 LWDLVSGALT
-863 GFVEGIAGFFSSLIE
+863 GFVEGISGFFSSLLE

-897 LKVSNVF
+897 QKVSNVF
-904 TTIGNVIQVALM
+904 ETIGNVIQAAIM

-929 TLPFMFIW
+929 TLPFTMIW
-937 ENCKEIVMGAW
+937 ENCKGIVTGAW
-948 ESISQKISEKL
+948 ESISQKVSEKL
-959 NLISNTIGSIFSVI
+959 NWISNIISLIFSVI
-973 SGIAST
+973 SGITST
-979 IWNGIKNTISSVWDA
+979 IWSGIKNFISSAWDT
-994 IQNKVSLATTTV
+994 IQSKVSSATSMI
-1006 KNVINT
+1006 KSVIHS

-1019 YIVNPLQQA
+1019 YIINPLQTA

-1033 SIFDNIKKSITDKIN
+1033 SIFENIKKSITDKIN
-1048 AAKDAVKSAIDK
+1048 AAKNAVKSAIDK
-1060 IKGFFDFKWSL
+1060 IKSFFDFEWSL
-1071 PDLKLPHPKVTGKF
+1071 PPLKLPHPKVSGKF
-1085 SLNPPSVPHFSLEWY
+1085 SLNPPSVPHFSIEWY

-1114 RSGMKGVGEAG
+1114 GSGMKGVGEAG

-1138 VENGVNNSMRRILQ
+1138 VEDGVNNSMRRILQ
-1152 EQEMKEIDYDKLAYA
+1152 EQETKEIDYDKLAYA
-1167 CSKIHIVNKIGEREF
+1167 CSKINIINKIGEREF

>member
-1 MIGWPMKEG
+1 
-10 RRWKGSDLLGSK
+10 
-22 REAQVTF
+22 
-29 RANTSQF
+29 
-36 NAGLKQMESKLKTYR
+36 MESKLKTFR

-65 ESLEGLKNKQS
+65 EYLEGLKNKQS

-106 ATETQTYER
+106 AIETQTYER
-115 ELARART
+115 ELARAKT

-204 EKALEECERE
+204 EKALEECGRE
-214 AGENSDAYSK
+214 AGENSDEYSK

-230 EAKVQQAAIQNEIK
+230 EAKIQQAAIQNEIK

-255 SLQMAGD
+255 SLQMAGET
-262 AIGSFGG
+262 IGSFGE
-269 KMENA
+269 KMEQA
-274 GQKLRG
+274 GQKLQG

-315 ANGKCIY
+315 ANGRCVY

-327 EDGIRSMAKE
+327 EEGIRNMAKE

-350 SAGQLG
+350 AAGQLG
-356 IKTQDILG
+356 IKTEDVLG

-389 FSNITGLSA
+389 FSNITGLAA
-398 DETMSAKEKYSRLGS
+398 DESMSAKEKYSRLGS
-413 VIVDLGNNY
+413 VIVALGNNY

-440 TQIGMTESDILA
+440 TQVGMSESDILA
-452 LAASLS
+452 LAAALS
-458 SVGLEAEAGGTAF
+458 SVGLEADAGGTAF
-471 SKTLINMQLAVE
+471 SKALISMQLAVE
-483 TNSDSLK
+483 TNSKSLK
-490 EWASVA
+490 DWASVA
-496 GMSADEFSKK
+496 GMSAEEFARK
-506 FKEDA
+506 FREDA

-520 GLSKCGGES
+520 GLAKCGGES
-529 ESAIKILDDMG
+529 ESAIKVLNDMG
-540 IKETRLRDALLR
+540 IKETRLRDSLLR

-566 GRTAWQ
+566 GSAAWR

-613 LAEAARKISELADK
+613 LSKAAGKISELADK

-636 QVIVGVFAF
+636 QVIVGVLAF
-645 VAVLSPLLIGIGK
+645 VAILSPLLIGIGK
-658 ISTGISTIIGM
+658 ISTGISAIIGI
-669 GTKLSGMFTGMG
+669 GTKLSGMFAGMG
-681 ATAQAGGTA
+681 AAAQDGGA
-690 AAVGMSAPILPIL
+690 AAAAGMSAPILPIL
-703 GIIAAITATIGI
+703 GIIAAITATVGVITI
-715 IAFLW
+715 LW
-720 VKCEDFRNFFT
+720 QKSEEFRNFFT
-731 RMWEGFKDVI
+731 GMWEGLKEVI
-741 DGFLDKINFGDKID
+741 DGFLEKINFGDKID
-755 GIKEKFSGLGEKLKG
+755 SIKEKFAGLGDKIKG
-770 LSDYFKAVG
+770 LSSYFQAVG
-779 TVLAV
+779 TALAV
-784 SLVPFLTMAAG
+784 SFIPFLTMAAG
-795 AFNAILSAIE
+795 VFNALLSSIE
-805 PIITVLG
+805 PVITILG
-812 GLIDVVAGIGQIVV
+812 GLIDIVAGVGQVVV

-834 KAKGGLDTFVSG
+834 LAKGGLNTFANG
-846 ISETFGG
+846 ILEVFGG
-853 LWGIVSGVLG
+853 LWDLVSGALT
-863 GFVEGIAGFFSSLIE
+863 GFVEGISGFFSSLLE

-897 LKVSNVF
+897 QKVSNVF
-904 TTIGNVIQVALM
+904 ETIGNVIQVAIM

-929 TLPFMFIW
+929 TLPFTMIW
-937 ENCKEIVMGAW
+937 ENCKGIVTGAW
-948 ESISQKISEKL
+948 ESISQKVSEKL
-959 NLISNTIGSIFSVI
+959 NWISNIISLIFSVI
-973 SGIAST
+973 SGITST
-979 IWNGIKNTISSVWDA
+979 IWSGIKNFISSAWDT
-994 IQNKVSLATTTV
+994 IQSKVSSATSTI
-1006 KNVINT
+1006 KSVIHS

-1019 YIVNPLQQA
+1019 YIINPLQTA
-1028 KEKVS
+1028 KEKV
-1033 SIFDNIKKSITDKIN
+1033 
-1048 AAKDAVKSAIDK
+1048 
-1060 IKGFFDFKWSL
+1060 
-1071 PDLKLPHPKVTGKF
+1071 
-1085 SLNPPSVPHFSLEWY
+1085 
-1100 KKGAIFTRPTIFNT
+1100 
-1114 RSGMKGVGEAG
+1114 
-1125 AEAVLPIE
+1125 
-1133 KLSGY
+1133 
-1138 VENGVNNSMRRILQ
+1138 
-1152 EQEMKEIDYDKLAYA
+1152 
-1167 CSKIHIVNKIGEREF
+1167 
-1182 QRLVME
+1182 
-1188 VM
+1188 

>member
-1 MIGWPMKEG
+1 
-10 RRWKGSDLLGSK
+10 
-22 REAQVTF
+22 
-29 RANTSQF
+29 
-36 NAGLKQMESKLKTYR
+36 MESKLKTFR

-106 ATETQTYER
+106 AIETQTYER
-115 ELARART
+115 ELARAKT

-204 EKALEECERE
+204 EKALEECGRE
-214 AGENSDAYSK
+214 AGENSDEYSK

-230 EAKVQQAAIQNEIK
+230 EAKIQQAAIQNEIK

-255 SLQMAGD
+255 SLQMAGET
-262 AIGSFGG
+262 IGSFGE
-269 KMENA
+269 KMEQA
-274 GQKLRG
+274 GQKLQG

-315 ANGKCIY
+315 ANGRCVY

-327 EDGIRSMAKE
+327 EEGIRNMAKE

-350 SAGQLG
+350 AAGQLG
-356 IKTQDILG
+356 IKTEDVLG

-389 FSNITGLSA
+389 FSNITGLAA
-398 DETMSAKEKYSRLGS
+398 DESMSAKEKYSRLGS
-413 VIVDLGNNY
+413 VIVALGNNY

-440 TQIGMTESDILA
+440 TQVGMSESDILA
-452 LAASLS
+452 LAAALS
-458 SVGLEAEAGGTAF
+458 SVGLEADAGGTAF
-471 SKTLINMQLAVE
+471 SKALISMQLAVE
-483 TNSDSLK
+483 TNSKSLK
-490 EWASVA
+490 DWASVA
-496 GMSADEFSKK
+496 GMSAEEFARK
-506 FKEDA
+506 FREDA

-520 GLSKCGGES
+520 GLAKCGGES
-529 ESAIKILDDMG
+529 ESAIKVLNDMG
-540 IKETRLRDALLR
+540 IKETRLRDSLLR

-566 GRTAWQ
+566 GSAAWR

-613 LAEAARKISELADK
+613 LSKAAGKISELADK

-636 QVIVGVFAF
+636 QVIVGVLAF
-645 VAVLSPLLIGIGK
+645 VAILSPLLIGIGK
-658 ISTGISTIIGM
+658 ISTGISAIIGI
-669 GTKLSGMFTGMG
+669 GTKLSGMFAGMG
-681 ATAQAGGTA
+681 AAAQAGGA
-690 AAVGMSAPILPIL
+690 AAAAGMSAPILPIL
-703 GIIAAITATIGI
+703 GIIAAITATVGVITI
-715 IAFLW
+715 LW
-720 VKCEDFRNFFT
+720 QKSEEFRNFFT
-731 RMWEGFKDVI
+731 GMWEGLKEVI
-741 DGFLDKINFGDKID
+741 DGFLEKINFGDKID
-755 GIKEKFSGLGEKLKG
+755 SIKEKFAGLGDKIKG
-770 LSDYFKAVG
+770 LSSYFQAVG
-779 TVLAV
+779 TALAV
-784 SLVPFLTMAAG
+784 SFIPFLTMAAG
-795 AFNAILSAIE
+795 VFNALLSSIE
-805 PIITVLG
+805 PVITILG
-812 GLIDVVAGIGQIVV
+812 GLIDIVAGVGQVVV

-834 KAKGGLDTFVSG
+834 LAKGGLNTFANG
-846 ISETFGG
+846 ILEVFGG
-853 LWGIVSGVLG
+853 LWDLVSGALT
-863 GFVEGIAGFFSSLIE
+863 GFVEGISGFFSSLLE

-897 LKVSNVF
+897 QKVSNVF
-904 TTIGNVIQVALM
+904 ETIGNVIQVAIM
-916 TIGEIISAGFQII
+916 TIGENISAGFQII
-929 TLPFMFIW
+929 TLPFTMIW
-937 ENCKEIVMGAW
+937 ENCKGIVTGAW
-948 ESISQKISEKL
+948 ESISQKVSEKL
-959 NLISNTIGSIFSVI
+959 NWISNIISLIFSVI
-973 SGIAST
+973 SGITST
-979 IWNGIKNTISSVWDA
+979 IWSGIKNFISSAWDT
-994 IQNKVSLATTTV
+994 IQSKVYSATSTI
-1006 KNVINT
+1006 KSVIHS

-1019 YIVNPLQQA
+1019 YIINPLQTA

-1033 SIFDNIKKSITDKIN
+1033 SIFENIKKSITDKIN
-1048 AAKDAVKSAIDK
+1048 AAKNAVKSAIDK
-1060 IKGFFDFKWSL
+1060 IKSFFNFKWSL
-1071 PDLKLPHPKVTGKF
+1071 PPLKLPHPKVSGKF
-1085 SLNPPSVPHFSLEWY
+1085 SLNPPSVPHFSIEWY

-1114 RSGMKGVGEAG
+1114 GSGMKGVGEAG

-1138 VENGVNNSMRRILQ
+1138 VEDGVNNSMRRILQ
-1152 EQEMKEIDYDKLAYA
+1152 EQETKEIDYDKLAYA
-1167 CSKIHIVNKIGEREF
+1167 CSKINIINKIGEREF

>member
-1 MIGWPMKEG
+1 
-10 RRWKGSDLLGSK
+10 
-22 REAQVTF
+22 
-29 RANTSQF
+29 
-36 NAGLKQMESKLKTYR
+36 MESKLKTFR

-65 ESLEGLKNKQS
+65 EYLEGLKNKQS

-106 ATETQTYER
+106 AIETQTYER
-115 ELARART
+115 ELARAKT

-162 DRELELNATKL
+162 DRELELNTTKL

-204 EKALEECERE
+204 EKALEECGRE
-214 AGENSDAYSK
+214 AGENSDKYSK

-230 EAKVQQAAIQNEIK
+230 EAKIQQAAIQNEIK

-255 SLQMAGD
+255 SLQMAGET
-262 AIGSFGG
+262 IGSFGE
-269 KMENA
+269 KMEQA
-274 GQKLRG
+274 GQKLQG

-315 ANGKCIY
+315 ANGRCVY

-327 EDGIRSMAKE
+327 EEGIRNMAKE

-350 SAGQLG
+350 AAGQLG
-356 IKTQDILG
+356 IKTEDVLG

-389 FSNITGLSA
+389 FSNITGLAA
-398 DETMSAKEKYSRLGS
+398 DESMSAKEKYSRLGS
-413 VIVDLGNNY
+413 VIVALGNNY

-440 TQIGMTESDILA
+440 TQVGMSESDILA
-452 LAASLS
+452 LAAALS
-458 SVGLEAEAGGTAF
+458 SVGLEADAGGTAF
-471 SKTLINMQLAVE
+471 SKALISMQLAVE
-483 TNSDSLK
+483 TNSKSLK
-490 EWASVA
+490 DWASVA
-496 GMSADEFSKK
+496 GMSAEEFARK
-506 FKEDA
+506 FREDA

-520 GLSKCGGES
+520 GLAKCGGES
-529 ESAIKILDDMG
+529 ESAIKVLNDMG
-540 IKETRLRDALLR
+540 IKETRLRDSLLR

-566 GRTAWQ
+566 GSAAWR

-613 LAEAARKISELADK
+613 LSKAAGKISELADK

-636 QVIVGVFAF
+636 QVIVGVLAF
-645 VAVLSPLLIGIGK
+645 VAILSPLLIGIGK
-658 ISTGISTIIGM
+658 ISTGISAIIGI
-669 GTKLSGMFTGMG
+669 GTKLSGMFAGMG
-681 ATAQAGGTA
+681 AAAQAGGA
-690 AAVGMSAPILPIL
+690 AAAAGMSAPILPIL
-703 GIIAAITATIGI
+703 GIIAAITATVGVITI
-715 IAFLW
+715 LW
-720 VKCEDFRNFFT
+720 QKSEEFRNFFT
-731 RMWEGFKDVI
+731 GMWEGLKEVI
-741 DGFLDKINFGDKID
+741 DGFLEKINFGDKID
-755 GIKEKFSGLGEKLKG
+755 SIKEKFAGLGDKIKG
-770 LSDYFKAVG
+770 LSSYFQAVG
-779 TVLAV
+779 TALAV
-784 SLVPFLTMAAG
+784 SFIPFLTMAAG
-795 AFNAILSAIE
+795 VFNALLSSIE
-805 PIITVLG
+805 PVITILG
-812 GLIDVVAGIGQIVV
+812 GLIDIVAGVGQVVV
-826 GVFTGDLE
+826 GAFTGDLE
-834 KAKGGLDTFVSG
+834 LAKGGLNTFANG
-846 ISETFGG
+846 ILEVFGG
-853 LWGIVSGVLG
+853 LWDLVSGALT
-863 GFVEGIAGFFSSLIE
+863 GFVEGISGFFSSLLE

-897 LKVSNVF
+897 QKVSNVF
-904 TTIGNVIQVALM
+904 ETIGNVIQAAIM

-929 TLPFMFIW
+929 TLPFTMIW
-937 ENCKEIVMGAW
+937 ENCKGIVTGAW
-948 ESISQKISEKL
+948 ESISQKVSEKL
-959 NLISNTIGSIFSVI
+959 NWISNIISLIFSVI
-973 SGIAST
+973 SGITST
-979 IWNGIKNTISSVWDA
+979 IWSGIKNFISSAWDT
-994 IQNKVSLATTTV
+994 IQSKVSSATSTI
-1006 KNVINT
+1006 KSVIHS

-1019 YIVNPLQQA
+1019 YIINPLQTA

-1033 SIFDNIKKSITDKIN
+1033 SIFENIKKSITDKIN
-1048 AAKDAVKSAIDK
+1048 AAKNAVKSAIDK
-1060 IKGFFDFKWSL
+1060 IKSFFDFEWSL
-1071 PDLKLPHPKVTGKF
+1071 PPLKLPHPKVSGKF
-1085 SLNPPSVPHFSLEWY
+1085 SLNPPSVPHFSIEWY

-1114 RSGMKGVGEAG
+1114 GSGMKGVGEAG

-1138 VENGVNNSMRRILQ
+1138 VEDGVNNSMRRILQ
-1152 EQEMKEIDYDKLAYA
+1152 EQETKEIDYDKLAYA
-1167 CSKIHIVNKIGEREF
+1167 CSKINIINKIGEREF

>member
-1 MIGWPMKEG
+1 
-10 RRWKGSDLLGSK
+10 
-22 REAQVTF
+22 
-29 RANTSQF
+29 
-36 NAGLKQMESKLKTYR
+36 MESRLKTFR

-86 EKIVLLNQ
+86 EKIVLLNR

-106 ATETQTYER
+106 AIETQTYER
-115 ELARART
+115 ELARAKT

-127 QSEIAETNTK
+127 QNEIQETNAK
-137 IKEQEKANSSLSQ
+137 IKEQEKANSELTK
-150 SIEKSSS
+150 SIERSSS
-157 EIEKL
+157 EIERL

-181 LLKERQTLLG
+181 LLKERQTILG

-196 SADKVKAL
+196 SADKVRAL
-204 EKALEECERE
+204 EQALEECGRE
-214 AGENSDAYSK
+214 AGENSDEYSK
-224 LSAELM
+224 LSAELL
-230 EAKVQQAAIQNEIK
+230 EAKTQQAAIQNEIK

-262 AIGSFGG
+262 AIGSFGE
-269 KMENA
+269 KMESA
-274 GQKLRG
+274 GQKLKG

-327 EDGIRSMAKE
+327 EEGIRSMAKE

-350 SAGQLG
+350 AAGQLG
-356 IKTQDILG
+356 IKTEDILG

-369 IDMGQSTNLASE
+369 IDMGQSTNLASG

-389 FSNITGLSA
+389 FSNITGLAA
-398 DETMSAKEKYSRLGS
+398 DESMSAKEKYSKLGS

-440 TQIGMTESDILA
+440 TQVGMSEPDILA
-452 LAASLS
+452 LAAALS
-458 SVGLEAEAGGTAF
+458 SVGMEADAGGTAF
-471 SKTLINMQLAVE
+471 SKAMINMQLAVE
-483 TNSDSLK
+483 TNSKSLK
-490 EWASVA
+490 DWASVA

-520 GLSKCGGES
+520 GLAKCGGES

-566 GRTAWQ
+566 GKTAWQ

-585 ETTASQLKIMK
+585 ETTESQLRIMK

-613 LAEAARKISELADK
+613 LTKAAGKISELADK

-636 QVIVGVFAF
+636 QAIVGILAF
-645 VAVLSPLLIGIGK
+645 VAVLSPILIGIGK
-658 ISTGISTIIGM
+658 ISTGISSIIGI
-669 GTKLSGMFTGMG
+669 GSKLTGLF
-681 ATAQAGGTA
+681 AGIGTA
-690 AAVGMSAPILPIL
+690 AETGGAAAAAGMSAPLLPIL

-715 IAFLW
+715 IASLW
-720 VKCEDFRNFFT
+720 KTSEDFRNFFT
-731 RMWEGFKDVI
+731 GMWEGFKSVI
-741 DGFLDKINFGDKID
+741 DGFLEKINFGDKID

-770 LSDYFKAVG
+770 LGDFFKAVG
-779 TVLAV
+779 TAIAV
-784 SLVPFLTMAAG
+784 FLIPFLTMAAG
-795 AFNAILSAIE
+795 AFNAILSSIE
-805 PIITVLG
+805 PLITILG
-812 GLIDVVAGIGQIVV
+812 GLIDMVAGVGQIVV

-834 KAKGGLDTFVSG
+834 KAKSGVDTFVGG
-846 ISETFGG
+846 IGEVFGG
-853 LWGIVSGVLG
+853 LWDLVKGALG
-863 GFVEGIAGFFSSLIE
+863 GFVEGIASFFSSLIE
-878 VTGISEFVEGV
+878 VSGIGTFIEGV
-889 KGKFEEIS
+889 KSKFEEIQE
-897 LKVSNVF
+897 KVSSVF

-929 TLPFMFIW
+929 TLPFRMIW
-937 ENCKEIVMGAW
+937 ENCKEIVIGAW
-948 ESISQKISEKL
+948 ESISQKISGKL
-959 NLISNTIGSIFSVI
+959 DYISNIISTVFSTI
-973 SGIAST
+973 SGIASM
-979 IWNGIKNTISSVWDA
+979 IWNKIKTTISTVWDG
-994 IQNKVSLATTTV
+994 IQRKISTV
-1006 KNVINT
+1006 TSTIKSVINT
-1012 GFELAKT
+1012 GFELART
-1019 YIVNPLQQA
+1019 YIVNPLQKA
-1028 KEKVS
+1028 KETVS
-1033 SIFDNIKKSITDKIN
+1033 SIFDNIKKSISDKIN

-1071 PDLKLPHPKVTGKF
+1071 PHLKMPHPTVTGKF
-1085 SLNPPSVPHFSLEWY
+1085 SINPPSVPKFGIEWR
-1100 KKGAIFTRPTIFNT
+1100 KEGAIFTRPTIFNT
-1114 RSGMKGVGEAG
+1114 PRGFQGVGEAG

-1133 KLSGY
+1133 KLSRY
-1138 VENGVNNSMRRILQ
+1138 VEDGVNNSMRRILQ
-1152 EQEMKEIDYDKLAYA
+1152 EQETKEIDYDKLAYA
-1167 CSKIHIVNKIGEREF
+1167 CSRINIINKIGEREF

>member
-1 MIGWPMKEG
+1 
-10 RRWKGSDLLGSK
+10 
-22 REAQVTF
+22 
-29 RANTSQF
+29 
-36 NAGLKQMESKLKTYR
+36 MESKLKTFR

-65 ESLEGLKNKQS
+65 EYLEGLKNKQS

-106 ATETQTYER
+106 AIETQTYER
-115 ELARART
+115 ELARAKT

-204 EKALEECERE
+204 EKALEECGRE
-214 AGENSDAYSK
+214 AGENSDEYSK

-230 EAKVQQAAIQNEIK
+230 EAKIQQAAIQNEIK

-255 SLQMAGD
+255 SLQMAGET
-262 AIGSFGG
+262 IGSFGE
-269 KMENA
+269 KMEQA
-274 GQKLRG
+274 GQKLQG

-315 ANGKCIY
+315 ANGRCVY

-327 EDGIRSMAKE
+327 EEGIRNMAKE

-350 SAGQLG
+350 AAGQLG
-356 IKTQDILG
+356 IKTEDVLG

-389 FSNITGLSA
+389 FSNITGLAA
-398 DETMSAKEKYSRLGS
+398 DESMSAKEKYSRLGS
-413 VIVDLGNNY
+413 VIVALGNNY

-440 TQIGMTESDILA
+440 TQVGMSESDILA
-452 LAASLS
+452 LAAALS
-458 SVGLEAEAGGTAF
+458 SVGLEADAGGTAF
-471 SKTLINMQLAVE
+471 SKALISMQLAVE
-483 TNSDSLK
+483 TNSKSLK
-490 EWASVA
+490 DWASVA
-496 GMSADEFSKK
+496 GMSAEEFARK
-506 FKEDA
+506 FREDA

-520 GLSKCGGES
+520 GLAKCGGES
-529 ESAIKILDDMG
+529 ESAIKVLNDMG
-540 IKETRLRDALLR
+540 IKETRLRDSLLR

-566 GRTAWQ
+566 GSAAWR

-613 LAEAARKISELADK
+613 LSKAAGKISELADK

-636 QVIVGVFAF
+636 QVIVGVLAF
-645 VAVLSPLLIGIGK
+645 VAILSPLLIGIGK
-658 ISTGISTIIGM
+658 ISTGISAIIGI
-669 GTKLSGMFTGMG
+669 GTKLSGMFAGMG
-681 ATAQAGGTA
+681 AAAQAGGA
-690 AAVGMSAPILPIL
+690 AAAAGMSAPILPIL
-703 GIIAAITATIGI
+703 GIIAAITATVGVITI
-715 IAFLW
+715 LW
-720 VKCEDFRNFFT
+720 QKSEEFRNFFT
-731 RMWEGFKDVI
+731 GMWEGLKEVI
-741 DGFLDKINFGDKID
+741 DGFLEKINFGDKID
-755 GIKEKFSGLGEKLKG
+755 SIKEKFAGLGDKIKG
-770 LSDYFKAVG
+770 LSSYFQAVG
-779 TVLAV
+779 TALAV
-784 SLVPFLTMAAG
+784 SFIPFLTMAAG
-795 AFNAILSAIE
+795 VFNALLSSIE
-805 PIITVLG
+805 PVITILG
-812 GLIDVVAGIGQIVV
+812 GLIDIVAGVGQVVV

-834 KAKGGLDTFVSG
+834 LAKGGLNTFANG
-846 ISETFGG
+846 ILEVFGG
-853 LWGIVSGVLG
+853 LWDLVSGALT
-863 GFVEGIAGFFSSLIE
+863 GFVEGISGFFSSLLE

-897 LKVSNVF
+897 QKVSNVF
-904 TTIGNVIQVALM
+904 ETIGNVIQVAIM
-916 TIGEIISAGFQII
+916 TIGENISAGFQII
-929 TLPFMFIW
+929 TLPFTMIW
-937 ENCKEIVMGAW
+937 ENCKGIVTGAW
-948 ESISQKISEKL
+948 ESISQKVSEKL
-959 NLISNTIGSIFSVI
+959 NWISNIISLIFSVI
-973 SGIAST
+973 SGITST
-979 IWNGIKNTISSVWDA
+979 IWSGIKNFISSAWDT
-994 IQNKVSLATTTV
+994 IQSKVSSATSTI
-1006 KNVINT
+1006 KSVIHS

-1019 YIVNPLQQA
+1019 YIINPLQTA

-1033 SIFDNIKKSITDKIN
+1033 SIFENIKKSITDKIN
-1048 AAKDAVKSAIDK
+1048 AAKNAVKSAIDK
-1060 IKGFFDFKWSL
+1060 IKSFFDFEWSL
-1071 PDLKLPHPKVTGKF
+1071 PPLKLPHPKVSGKF
-1085 SLNPPSVPHFSLEWY
+1085 SLNPPSVPHFSIEWY

-1114 RSGMKGVGEAG
+1114 GSGMKGVGEAG

-1138 VENGVNNSMRRILQ
+1138 VEDGVNNSMRRILQ
-1152 EQEMKEIDYDKLAYA
+1152 EQETKEIDYDKLAYA
-1167 CSKIHIVNKIGEREF
+1167 CSKINIINKIGEREF

>member
-1 MIGWPMKEG
+1 
-10 RRWKGSDLLGSK
+10 
-22 REAQVTF
+22 
-29 RANTSQF
+29 
-36 NAGLKQMESKLKTYR
+36 MESKLKTFR

-106 ATETQTYER
+106 AIETQTYER
-115 ELARART
+115 ELARAKT

-196 SADKVKAL
+196 STDKVKAL
-204 EKALEECERE
+204 EKALEECGRE
-214 AGENSDAYSK
+214 AGENSDEYSK

-230 EAKVQQAAIQNEIK
+230 EAKIQQAAIQNEIK

-255 SLQMAGD
+255 SLQMAGET
-262 AIGSFGG
+262 IGSFGE
-269 KMENA
+269 KMEQA
-274 GQKLRG
+274 GQKLQG

-315 ANGKCIY
+315 ANGRCVY

-327 EDGIRSMAKE
+327 EEGIRNMAKE

-350 SAGQLG
+350 AAGQLG
-356 IKTQDILG
+356 IKTEDVLG

-389 FSNITGLSA
+389 FSNITGLAA
-398 DETMSAKEKYSRLGS
+398 DESMSAKEKYSRLGS
-413 VIVDLGNNY
+413 VIVALGNNY

-440 TQIGMTESDILA
+440 TQVGMSESDILA
-452 LAASLS
+452 LAAALS
-458 SVGLEAEAGGTAF
+458 SVGLEADAGGTAF
-471 SKTLINMQLAVE
+471 SKALISMQLAVE
-483 TNSDSLK
+483 TNSKSLK
-490 EWASVA
+490 DWASVA
-496 GMSADEFSKK
+496 GMSAEEFARK
-506 FKEDA
+506 FREDA

-520 GLSKCGGES
+520 GLAKCGGES
-529 ESAIKILDDMG
+529 ESAIKVLNDMG
-540 IKETRLRDALLR
+540 IKETRLRDSLLR

-566 GRTAWQ
+566 GSAAWR

-613 LAEAARKISELADK
+613 LSKAAGKISELADK

-636 QVIVGVFAF
+636 QVIVGVLAF
-645 VAVLSPLLIGIGK
+645 VAILSPLLIGIGK
-658 ISTGISTIIGM
+658 ISTGISAIIGI
-669 GTKLSGMFTGMG
+669 GTKLSGMFAGMG
-681 ATAQAGGTA
+681 AAAQAGGA
-690 AAVGMSAPILPIL
+690 AAAAGMSAPILPIL
-703 GIIAAITATIGI
+703 GIIAAITATVGVITI
-715 IAFLW
+715 LW
-720 VKCEDFRNFFT
+720 QKSEEFRNFFT
-731 RMWEGFKDVI
+731 GMWEGLKEVI
-741 DGFLDKINFGDKID
+741 DGFLEKINFGDKID
-755 GIKEKFSGLGEKLKG
+755 SIKEKFAGLGDKIKG
-770 LSDYFKAVG
+770 LSSYFQAVG
-779 TVLAV
+779 TALAV
-784 SLVPFLTMAAG
+784 SFIPFLTMAAG
-795 AFNAILSAIE
+795 VFNALLSSIE
-805 PIITVLG
+805 PVITILG
-812 GLIDVVAGIGQIVV
+812 GLIDIVAGVGQVVV

-834 KAKGGLDTFVSG
+834 LAKGGLNTFANG
-846 ISETFGG
+846 ILEVFGG
-853 LWGIVSGVLG
+853 LWDLVSGALT
-863 GFVEGIAGFFSSLIE
+863 GFVEGISGFFSSLLE

-897 LKVSNVF
+897 QKVSNVF
-904 TTIGNVIQVALM
+904 ETIGNVIQVAIM
-916 TIGEIISAGFQII
+916 TIGENISAGFQII
-929 TLPFMFIW
+929 TLPFTMIW
-937 ENCKEIVMGAW
+937 ENCKGIVTGAW
-948 ESISQKISEKL
+948 ESISQKVSEKL
-959 NLISNTIGSIFSVI
+959 NWISNIISLIFSVI
-973 SGIAST
+973 SGITST
-979 IWNGIKNTISSVWDA
+979 IWSGIKNFISSAWDT
-994 IQNKVSLATTTV
+994 IQSKVYSATSTI
-1006 KNVINT
+1006 KSVIHS

-1019 YIVNPLQQA
+1019 YIINPLQTA

-1033 SIFDNIKKSITDKIN
+1033 SIFENIKKSITDKIN
-1048 AAKDAVKSAIDK
+1048 AAKNAVKSAIDK
-1060 IKGFFDFKWSL
+1060 IKSFFNFKWSL
-1071 PDLKLPHPKVTGKF
+1071 PPLKLPHPKVSGKF
-1085 SLNPPSVPHFSLEWY
+1085 SLNPPSVPHFSIEWY

-1114 RSGMKGVGEAG
+1114 GSGMKGVGEAG

-1138 VENGVNNSMRRILQ
+1138 VEDGVNNSMRRILQ
-1152 EQEMKEIDYDKLAYA
+1152 EQETKEIDYDKLAYA
-1167 CSKIHIVNKIGEREF
+1167 CSKINIINKIGEREF

>member
-1 MIGWPMKEG
+1 
-10 RRWKGSDLLGSK
+10 
-22 REAQVTF
+22 
-29 RANTSQF
+29 
-36 NAGLKQMESKLKTYR
+36 MESKLKTFR

-106 ATETQTYER
+106 AIETQTYER
-115 ELARART
+115 ELARAKT

-204 EKALEECERE
+204 EKALEECGRE
-214 AGENSDAYSK
+214 AGENSDEYSK

-230 EAKVQQAAIQNEIK
+230 EAKIQQAAIQNEIK

-255 SLQMAGD
+255 SLQMAGET
-262 AIGSFGG
+262 IGSFGE
-269 KMENA
+269 KMEQA
-274 GQKLRG
+274 GQKLQG

-315 ANGKCIY
+315 ANGRCVY

-327 EDGIRSMAKE
+327 EEGIRNMAKE

-350 SAGQLG
+350 AAGQLG
-356 IKTQDILG
+356 IKTEDVLG

-389 FSNITGLSA
+389 FSNITGLAA
-398 DETMSAKEKYSRLGS
+398 DESMSAKEKYSRLGS
-413 VIVDLGNNY
+413 VIVALGNNY

-440 TQIGMTESDILA
+440 TQVGMSESDILA
-452 LAASLS
+452 LAAALS
-458 SVGLEAEAGGTAF
+458 SVGLEADAGGTAF
-471 SKTLINMQLAVE
+471 SKALISMQLAVE
-483 TNSDSLK
+483 TNSKSLK
-490 EWASVA
+490 DWASVA
-496 GMSADEFSKK
+496 GMSAEEFARK
-506 FKEDA
+506 FREDA

-520 GLSKCGGES
+520 GLAKCGGES
-529 ESAIKILDDMG
+529 ESAIKVLDDMG
-540 IKETRLRDALLR
+540 IKETRLRDSLLR

-566 GRTAWQ
+566 GSTAWQ

-613 LAEAARKISELADK
+613 LSKAAGKISELADK

-636 QVIVGVFAF
+636 QVIVGVLAF
-645 VAVLSPLLIGIGK
+645 IAVLSPLLIGIGK
-658 ISTGISTIIGM
+658 ISIGISTIVGI

-681 ATAQAGGTA
+681 VAAQAGGA
-690 AAVGMSAPILPIL
+690 AAAAGMSAPILPIL
-703 GIIAAITATIGI
+703 GIVAAITATVGVITI
-715 IAFLW
+715 LW
-720 VKCEDFRNFFT
+720 QKSEEFRNFFT
-731 RMWEGFKDVI
+731 GMWEGLKEVI
-741 DGFLDKINFGDKID
+741 DGFLEKINFGDKID
-755 GIKEKFSGLGEKLKG
+755 SIKEKFAGLGDKIKG
-770 LSDYFKAVG
+770 LSSYFQAVG
-779 TVLAV
+779 TALAV
-784 SLVPFLTMAAG
+784 SLIPFLTMAAG
-795 AFNAILSAIE
+795 VFNALLSSIE
-805 PIITVLG
+805 PVITILG
-812 GLIDVVAGIGQIVV
+812 GLIDIVAGVGQVVV

-834 KAKGGLDTFVSG
+834 LAKGGLDTFANG
-846 ISETFGG
+846 ILEVFGG
-853 LWGIVSGVLG
+853 LWDLVSGALT
-863 GFVEGIAGFFSSLIE
+863 GFVEGISGFFSSLLE

-897 LKVSNVF
+897 QKVSNVF
-904 TTIGNVIQVALM
+904 GTIGNVIQVALM

-929 TLPFMFIW
+929 TLPFTMIW
-937 ENCKEIVMGAW
+937 ENCKGIVTGAW
-948 ESISQKISEKL
+948 ESISQKVSEKL
-959 NLISNTIGSIFSVI
+959 NWISSIISSVFSVI
-973 SGIAST
+973 SGITST
-979 IWNGIKNTISSVWDA
+979 IWSGIKNFISGAWDTIQS
-994 IQNKVSLATTTV
+994 KVSSATSTI
-1006 KNVINT
+1006 KSVIHS

-1019 YIVNPLQQA
+1019 YIINPLQTA
-1028 KEKVS
+1028 KERVS

-1048 AAKDAVKSAIDK
+1048 AAKNAVKSAIDK
-1060 IKGFFDFKWSL
+1060 IKGFFDFEWSL
-1071 PDLKLPHPKVTGKF
+1071 PHLKVPQPKFSGKF
-1085 SLNPPSVPHFSLEWY
+1085 SLNPPSVPHFWIEWH

-1114 RSGMKGVGEAG
+1114 TRGFQGVGEAG

-1138 VENGVNNSMRRILQ
+1138 VEDGVNNSMKRILQ
-1152 EQEMKEIDYDKLAYA
+1152 EQEMKAIDYDKLAYA
-1167 CSKIHIVNKIGEREF
+1167 CSKINIINKIGEREF

>member
-1 MIGWPMKEG
+1 
-10 RRWKGSDLLGSK
+10 
-22 REAQVTF
+22 
-29 RANTSQF
+29 
-36 NAGLKQMESKLKTYR
+36 MESKLKTFR

-65 ESLEGLKNKQS
+65 EYLEGLKNKQS
-76 ILKNELTASR
+76 ILKNELTANR

-106 ATETQTYER
+106 AIETQTYER
-115 ELARART
+115 ELARAKT

-137 IKEQEKANSSLSQ
+137 IKEQEKANRSLSQ

-204 EKALEECERE
+204 EKALEECGRE
-214 AGENSDAYSK
+214 AGENSDEYSK

-230 EAKVQQAAIQNEIK
+230 EAKIQQAAIQNEIK

-255 SLQMAGD
+255 SLQMAGET
-262 AIGSFGG
+262 IGSFGE
-269 KMENA
+269 KMEQA
-274 GQKLRG
+274 GQKLQG

-315 ANGKCIY
+315 ANGRCVY

-327 EDGIRSMAKE
+327 EEGIRNMAKE

-350 SAGQLG
+350 AAGQLG
-356 IKTQDILG
+356 IKTEDVLG

-389 FSNITGLSA
+389 FSNITGLAA
-398 DETMSAKEKYSRLGS
+398 DESMSAKEKYSRLGS
-413 VIVDLGNNY
+413 VIVALGNNY

-440 TQIGMTESDILA
+440 TQVGMSESDILA
-452 LAASLS
+452 LAAALS
-458 SVGLEAEAGGTAF
+458 SVGLEADAGGTAF
-471 SKTLINMQLAVE
+471 SKALISMQLAVE
-483 TNSDSLK
+483 TNSKSLK
-490 EWASVA
+490 DWASVA
-496 GMSADEFSKK
+496 GMSTEEFARK
-506 FKEDA
+506 FREDA

-520 GLSKCGGES
+520 GLAKCGGES
-529 ESAIKILDDMG
+529 ESAIKVLNDMG
-540 IKETRLRDALLR
+540 IKETRLRDSLLR

-566 GRTAWQ
+566 GSAAWQ

-613 LAEAARKISELADK
+613 LSKAAGKISELADK

-636 QVIVGVFAF
+636 QVIVGVLAF
-645 VAVLSPLLIGIGK
+645 VAILSPLLIGIGK
-658 ISTGISTIIGM
+658 ISTGISAIIGI
-669 GTKLSGMFTGMG
+669 GTKLSGMFAGMG
-681 ATAQAGGTA
+681 AAAQAGGA
-690 AAVGMSAPILPIL
+690 AAAAGMSAPILPIL
-703 GIIAAITATIGI
+703 GIIAAITATVGVITI
-715 IAFLW
+715 LW
-720 VKCEDFRNFFT
+720 QKSEEFRNFFT
-731 RMWEGFKDVI
+731 GMWEGLKEVI
-741 DGFLDKINFGDKID
+741 DGFLEKINFGDKID
-755 GIKEKFSGLGEKLKG
+755 SIKEKFAGLGDKIKG
-770 LSDYFKAVG
+770 LSSYFQAVG
-779 TVLAV
+779 TALAV
-784 SLVPFLTMAAG
+784 SFIPFLTMAAG
-795 AFNAILSAIE
+795 VFNALLSSIE
-805 PIITVLG
+805 PVITILG
-812 GLIDVVAGIGQIVV
+812 GLIDIVAGVGQVVV

-834 KAKGGLDTFVSG
+834 LAKGGLNTFANG
-846 ISETFGG
+846 ILEVFGG
-853 LWGIVSGVLG
+853 LWDLVSGALT
-863 GFVEGIAGFFSSLIE
+863 GFVEGISGFFSSLLE

-897 LKVSNVF
+897 QKVSNVF
-904 TTIGNVIQVALM
+904 ETIGNVIQVAIM

-929 TLPFMFIW
+929 TLPFTMIW
-937 ENCKEIVMGAW
+937 ENCKGIVTGAW
-948 ESISQKISEKL
+948 ESISQKVSEKL
-959 NLISNTIGSIFSVI
+959 NWISNIISLIFSVI
-973 SGIAST
+973 SGITST
-979 IWNGIKNTISSVWDA
+979 IWSGIKNFISSAWDT
-994 IQNKVSLATTTV
+994 IQSKVSSATSTI
-1006 KNVINT
+1006 KSVIHS

-1019 YIVNPLQQA
+1019 YIINPLQTA

-1033 SIFDNIKKSITDKIN
+1033 SIFENIKKSITDKIN
-1048 AAKDAVKSAIDK
+1048 AAKNAVKSAIDK
-1060 IKGFFDFKWSL
+1060 IKSFFDFEWSL
-1071 PDLKLPHPKVTGKF
+1071 PPLKLPHPKVSGKF
-1085 SLNPPSVPHFSLEWY
+1085 SLNPPSVPHFSIEWY

-1114 RSGMKGVGEAG
+1114 GSGMKGVGEAG

-1138 VENGVNNSMRRILQ
+1138 VEDGVNNSMRRILQ
-1152 EQEMKEIDYDKLAYA
+1152 EQETKEIDYDKLAYA
-1167 CSKIHIVNKIGEREF
+1167 CSKINIINKIGEREF

>member
-1 MIGWPMKEG
+1 
-10 RRWKGSDLLGSK
+10 
-22 REAQVTF
+22 
-29 RANTSQF
+29 
-36 NAGLKQMESKLKTYR
+36 MESKLKTFR

-65 ESLEGLKNKQS
+65 EFLEGLKNKQS

-106 ATETQTYER
+106 AIETQTYER
-115 ELARART
+115 ELARAKT

-137 IKEQEKANSSLSQ
+137 IKEQEKANRSLSQ

-204 EKALEECERE
+204 EKALEECGRE
-214 AGENSDAYSK
+214 AGENSDEYSK

-230 EAKVQQAAIQNEIK
+230 EAKIQQAAIQNEIK

-255 SLQMAGD
+255 SLQMAGET
-262 AIGSFGG
+262 IGSFGE
-269 KMENA
+269 KMEQA
-274 GQKLRG
+274 GQKLQG

-315 ANGKCIY
+315 ANGRCVY

-327 EDGIRSMAKE
+327 EEGIRNMAKE

-350 SAGQLG
+350 AAGQLG
-356 IKTQDILG
+356 IKTEDVLG

-389 FSNITGLSA
+389 FSNITGLAA
-398 DETMSAKEKYSRLGS
+398 DESMSAKEKYSRLGS
-413 VIVDLGNNY
+413 VIVALGNNY

-440 TQIGMTESDILA
+440 TQVGMSESDILA
-452 LAASLS
+452 LAAALS
-458 SVGLEAEAGGTAF
+458 SVGLEADAGGTAF
-471 SKTLINMQLAVE
+471 SKALISMQLAVE
-483 TNSDSLK
+483 TNSKSLK
-490 EWASVA
+490 DWASVA
-496 GMSADEFSKK
+496 GMSAEEFARK
-506 FKEDA
+506 FREDA

-520 GLSKCGGES
+520 GLAKCGGES
-529 ESAIKILDDMG
+529 ESAIKVLNDMG
-540 IKETRLRDALLR
+540 IKETRLRDSLLR

-566 GRTAWQ
+566 GSAAWR

-613 LAEAARKISELADK
+613 LSKAAGKISELADK

-636 QVIVGVFAF
+636 QVIVGVLAF
-645 VAVLSPLLIGIGK
+645 VAILSPLLIGIGK
-658 ISTGISTIIGM
+658 ISTGISAIIGI
-669 GTKLSGMFTGMG
+669 GTKLSGMFAGMG
-681 ATAQAGGTA
+681 AAAQAGGA
-690 AAVGMSAPILPIL
+690 AAAAGMSAPILPIL
-703 GIIAAITATIGI
+703 GIIAAITATVGVITI
-715 IAFLW
+715 LW
-720 VKCEDFRNFFT
+720 QKSEEFRNFFT
-731 RMWEGFKDVI
+731 GMWEGLKEVI
-741 DGFLDKINFGDKID
+741 DGFLEKINFGDKID
-755 GIKEKFSGLGEKLKG
+755 SIKEKLAGLGDKIKG
-770 LSDYFKAVG
+770 LSSYFQAVG
-779 TVLAV
+779 TALAV
-784 SLVPFLTMAAG
+784 SFIPFLTMAAG
-795 AFNAILSAIE
+795 VFNALLSSIE
-805 PIITVLG
+805 PVITILG
-812 GLIDVVAGIGQIVV
+812 GLIDIVAGVGQVVV

-834 KAKGGLDTFVSG
+834 LAKGGLNTFANG
-846 ISETFGG
+846 ILEVFGG
-853 LWGIVSGVLG
+853 LWDLVSGALT
-863 GFVEGIAGFFSSLIE
+863 GFVEGISGFFSSLLE

-897 LKVSNVF
+897 QKVSNVF
-904 TTIGNVIQVALM
+904 ETIGNVIQVAIM
-916 TIGEIISAGFQII
+916 TIGENISAGFQII
-929 TLPFMFIW
+929 TLPFTMIW
-937 ENCKEIVMGAW
+937 ENCKGIVTGAW
-948 ESISQKISEKL
+948 ESISQKVSEKL
-959 NLISNTIGSIFSVI
+959 NWISNIISLIFSVI
-973 SGIAST
+973 SGITST
-979 IWNGIKNTISSVWDA
+979 IWSGIKNFISSAWDT
-994 IQNKVSLATTTV
+994 IQSKVSSATSTI
-1006 KNVINT
+1006 KSVIHS

-1019 YIVNPLQQA
+1019 YIINPLQTA

-1033 SIFDNIKKSITDKIN
+1033 SIFENIKKSITDKIN
-1048 AAKDAVKSAIDK
+1048 AAKNAVKSAIDK
-1060 IKGFFDFKWSL
+1060 IKSFFDFEWSL
-1071 PDLKLPHPKVTGKF
+1071 PPLKLPHPKVSGKF
-1085 SLNPPSVPHFSLEWY
+1085 SLNPPSVPHFSIEWY

-1114 RSGMKGVGEAG
+1114 GSGMKGVGEAG

-1138 VENGVNNSMRRILQ
+1138 VEDGVNNSMRRILQ
-1152 EQEMKEIDYDKLAYA
+1152 EQETKEIDYDKLAYA
-1167 CSKIHIVNKIGEREF
+1167 CSKINIINKIGEREF

>member
-1 MIGWPMKEG
+1 
-10 RRWKGSDLLGSK
+10 
-22 REAQVTF
+22 
-29 RANTSQF
+29 
-36 NAGLKQMESKLKTYR
+36 MESKLKTFR

-65 ESLEGLKNKQS
+65 EYLEGLKNKQS
-76 ILKNELTASR
+76 ILKNELTANR

-106 ATETQTYER
+106 AIETQTYER
-115 ELARART
+115 ELARAKT

-204 EKALEECERE
+204 EKALEECGRE
-214 AGENSDAYSK
+214 AGENSDEYSK

-230 EAKVQQAAIQNEIK
+230 EAKIQQAAIQNEIK

-255 SLQMAGD
+255 SLQMAGET
-262 AIGSFGG
+262 IGSFGE
-269 KMENA
+269 KMEQA
-274 GQKLRG
+274 GQKLQG

-315 ANGKCIY
+315 ANGRCVY

-327 EDGIRSMAKE
+327 EEGIRNMAKE

-350 SAGQLG
+350 AAGQLG
-356 IKTQDILG
+356 IKTEDVLG

-389 FSNITGLSA
+389 FSNITGLAA
-398 DETMSAKEKYSRLGS
+398 DESMSAKEKYSRLGS
-413 VIVDLGNNY
+413 VIVALGNNY

-440 TQIGMTESDILA
+440 TQVGMSESDILA
-452 LAASLS
+452 LAAALS
-458 SVGLEAEAGGTAF
+458 SVGLEADAGGTAF
-471 SKTLINMQLAVE
+471 SKALISMQLAVE
-483 TNSDSLK
+483 TNSKSLK
-490 EWASVA
+490 DWASVA
-496 GMSADEFSKK
+496 GMSAEEFARK
-506 FKEDA
+506 FREDA

-520 GLSKCGGES
+520 GLAKCGGES
-529 ESAIKILDDMG
+529 ESAIKVLNDMG
-540 IKETRLRDALLR
+540 IKETRLRDSLLR

-566 GRTAWQ
+566 GSAAWR

-613 LAEAARKISELADK
+613 LSKAAGKISELADK

-636 QVIVGVFAF
+636 QVIVGVLAF
-645 VAVLSPLLIGIGK
+645 VAILSPLLIGIGK
-658 ISTGISTIIGM
+658 ISTGISAIIGI
-669 GTKLSGMFTGMG
+669 GTKLSGMFAGMG
-681 ATAQAGGTA
+681 AAAQAGGA
-690 AAVGMSAPILPIL
+690 AAAAGMSAPILPIL
-703 GIIAAITATIGI
+703 GIIAAITATVGVITI
-715 IAFLW
+715 LW
-720 VKCEDFRNFFT
+720 QKSEEFRNFFT
-731 RMWEGFKDVI
+731 GMWEGLKEVI
-741 DGFLDKINFGDKID
+741 DGFLEKINFGDKID
-755 GIKEKFSGLGEKLKG
+755 SIKEKFAGLGDKIKG
-770 LSDYFKAVG
+770 LSSYFQAVG
-779 TVLAV
+779 TALAV
-784 SLVPFLTMAAG
+784 SFIPFLTMAAG
-795 AFNAILSAIE
+795 VFNALLSSIE
-805 PIITVLG
+805 PVITILG
-812 GLIDVVAGIGQIVV
+812 GLIDIVAGVGQVVV

-834 KAKGGLDTFVSG
+834 LAKGGLNTFANG
-846 ISETFGG
+846 ILEVFGG
-853 LWGIVSGVLG
+853 LWDLVSGALT
-863 GFVEGIAGFFSSLIE
+863 GFVEGISGFFSSLLE

-897 LKVSNVF
+897 QKVSNVF
-904 TTIGNVIQVALM
+904 ETIGNVIQVAIM
-916 TIGEIISAGFQII
+916 TIGENISAGFQII
-929 TLPFMFIW
+929 TLPFTMIW
-937 ENCKEIVMGAW
+937 ENCKGIVTGAW
-948 ESISQKISEKL
+948 ESISQKVSEKL
-959 NLISNTIGSIFSVI
+959 NWISNIISLIFSVI
-973 SGIAST
+973 SGITST
-979 IWNGIKNTISSVWDA
+979 IWSGIKNFISSAWDT
-994 IQNKVSLATTTV
+994 IQSKVSSATSTI
-1006 KNVINT
+1006 KSVIHS

-1019 YIVNPLQQA
+1019 YIINPLQTA

-1033 SIFDNIKKSITDKIN
+1033 SIFENIKKSITDKIN
-1048 AAKDAVKSAIDK
+1048 AAKNAVKSAIDK
-1060 IKGFFDFKWSL
+1060 IKSFFDFEWSL
-1071 PDLKLPHPKVTGKF
+1071 PPLKLPHPKVSGKF
-1085 SLNPPSVPHFSLEWY
+1085 SLNPPSVPHFSIEWH

-1114 RSGMKGVGEAG
+1114 GSGMKGVGEAG

-1138 VENGVNNSMRRILQ
+1138 VEDGVNNSMRRILQ
-1152 EQEMKEIDYDKLAYA
+1152 EQETKEIDYDKLAYA
-1167 CSKIHIVNKIGEREF
+1167 CSKINIINKIGEREF

>member
-1 MIGWPMKEG
+1 
-10 RRWKGSDLLGSK
+10 
-22 REAQVTF
+22 
-29 RANTSQF
+29 
-36 NAGLKQMESKLKTYR
+36 MESKLKTFR

-106 ATETQTYER
+106 AIETQTYER
-115 ELARART
+115 ELARAKT

-204 EKALEECERE
+204 EKALEECGRE
-214 AGENSDAYSK
+214 AGENSDEYSK

-230 EAKVQQAAIQNEIK
+230 EAKIQQAAIQNEIK

-255 SLQMAGD
+255 SLQMAGET
-262 AIGSFGG
+262 IGSFGE
-269 KMENA
+269 KMEQA
-274 GQKLRG
+274 GQKLQG

-315 ANGKCIY
+315 ANGRCVY

-327 EDGIRSMAKE
+327 EEGIRNMAKE

-350 SAGQLG
+350 AAGQLG
-356 IKTQDILG
+356 IKTEDVLG

-389 FSNITGLSA
+389 FSNITGLAA
-398 DETMSAKEKYSRLGS
+398 DESMSAKEKYSRLGS
-413 VIVDLGNNY
+413 VIVALGNNY

-440 TQIGMTESDILA
+440 TQVGMSESDILA
-452 LAASLS
+452 LAAALS
-458 SVGLEAEAGGTAF
+458 SVGLEADAGGTAF
-471 SKTLINMQLAVE
+471 SKALISMQLAVE
-483 TNSDSLK
+483 TNSKSLK
-490 EWASVA
+490 DWASVA
-496 GMSADEFSKK
+496 GMSAEEFARK
-506 FKEDA
+506 FREDA

-520 GLSKCGGES
+520 GLAKCGGES
-529 ESAIKILDDMG
+529 ESAIKVLNDMG
-540 IKETRLRDALLR
+540 IKETRLRDSLLR

-566 GRTAWQ
+566 GSAAWR

-613 LAEAARKISELADK
+613 LSKAAGKISELADK

-636 QVIVGVFAF
+636 QVIVGVLAF
-645 VAVLSPLLIGIGK
+645 VAILSPLLIGIGK
-658 ISTGISTIIGM
+658 ISTGISAIIGI
-669 GTKLSGMFTGMG
+669 GTKLSGMFAGMG
-681 ATAQAGGTA
+681 AAAQAGGA
-690 AAVGMSAPILPIL
+690 AAAAGMSAPILPIL
-703 GIIAAITATIGI
+703 GIIAAITATVGVITI
-715 IAFLW
+715 LW
-720 VKCEDFRNFFT
+720 QKSEEFRNFFAG
-731 RMWEGFKDVI
+731 MWEGLKEVI
-741 DGFLDKINFGDKID
+741 DGFLEKINFGDKID
-755 GIKEKFSGLGEKLKG
+755 SIKEKIAGLGDKIKG
-770 LSDYFKAVG
+770 LSSYFQAVG
-779 TVLAV
+779 TALAV
-784 SLVPFLTMAAG
+784 SFIPFLTMAAG
-795 AFNAILSAIE
+795 VFNALLSSIE
-805 PIITVLG
+805 PVITILG
-812 GLIDVVAGIGQIVV
+812 GLIDIVAGVGQVVV

-834 KAKGGLDTFVSG
+834 LAKGGLNTFANG
-846 ISETFGG
+846 ILEVFGG
-853 LWGIVSGVLG
+853 LWDLVSGALT
-863 GFVEGIAGFFSSLIE
+863 GFVEGISGFFSSLLE

-897 LKVSNVF
+897 QKVSNVF
-904 TTIGNVIQVALM
+904 ETIGNVIQVAIM

-929 TLPFMFIW
+929 TLPFTMIW
-937 ENCKEIVMGAW
+937 ENCKGIVTGAW
-948 ESISQKISEKL
+948 ESISQKVSEKL
-959 NLISNTIGSIFSVI
+959 NWISNIISLIFSVI
-973 SGIAST
+973 SGITST
-979 IWNGIKNTISSVWDA
+979 IWSGIKNFISSAWDT
-994 IQNKVSLATTTV
+994 IQSKVSSATSTI
-1006 KNVINT
+1006 KSVIHS

-1019 YIVNPLQQA
+1019 YIINPLQTA

-1033 SIFDNIKKSITDKIN
+1033 SIFENIKKSITDKIN
-1048 AAKDAVKSAIDK
+1048 AAKNAVKSAIDK
-1060 IKGFFDFKWSL
+1060 IKSFFDFEWSL
-1071 PDLKLPHPKVTGKF
+1071 PPLKLPHPKVSGKF
-1085 SLNPPSVPHFSLEWY
+1085 SLNPPSVPHFSIEWY

-1114 RSGMKGVGEAG
+1114 GSGMKGVGEAG

-1138 VENGVNNSMRRILQ
+1138 VEDGVNNSMRRILQ
-1152 EQEMKEIDYDKLAYA
+1152 EQETKEIDYDKLAYA
-1167 CSKIHIVNKIGEREF
+1167 CSKINIINKIGEREF